1 MSRNFIFNTRKQG
14 GSARNL
20 NLRCGLGA
28 SKRSFGAHRD
38 LVAFGHGHL
47 PGASY
52 DDLGACKHG
61 LLRSIR
67 CRDVGAGGH
76 RLLRDAKCYD
86 FVACI
91 DRLFREIGC
100 CDLSASGYS
109 LSQDAWRRGFIAPK
123 YELHSRANC
132 DYSVS
137 VLLNGVAYCDF
148 AAQNSTKFSSDTYC
162 GSSVSAY
169 LRRVDANRDVHSR
182 RDPSASARLR
192 RSSSTSGRLQSSM
205 NGCSQRN
212 FNAGICLRRIG
223 TKRGVHLYCKFG
235 ANRDAFSRCGFDACG
250 LSAQSS
256 AQKAVL
262 GAYRSLFCDAS
273 RLGSEQNSAFGAH
286 CVVRNF
292 LNLHDARDF
301 NNFGSINLKKFDLAA
316 LQFANLKKQIRASE
330 GAEKSADPRNLTSFG
345 RETRVLRRLGS
356 ESKILAPRR
365 FYFESAVG
373 APYGPGLGYRNC
385 EFAQNSKVCAS
396 DFTQNFK
403 NFDRGLE
410 AEPAQNFK
418 ISALNFTRNF
428 KNSARDRE
436 AEPAQS
442 FKNQNLAQDCSQ
454 NGKSYDQ
461 NSTQGFSQSG
471 RSAEPNSK
479 PSFSQSIKSSERN
492 LLLSFLQSVKSSDQ
506 SQNSK
511 PAPAQ
516 SFKNQNSIQHFL
528 QGAQNTEQNSLSSS
542 PQNGKSY
549 DQNSAQD
556 FSRGGKSIEWNFKLN
571 FSQSAKNPESSFSQN
586 IKNSERNFP
595 LSFLQSAKNSDQSQ
609 NSKPT
614 SAQSFKNQNFAWDFS
629 QNGGSAEPNSV
640 QNLLQSSKN
649 SDRNS
654 KANSTQNQTE
664 PVSPQELKNP
674 EPCGVQQ
681 QELGFYAPKFKD
693 ERARNFF
700 SHPMRAFV
708 LFAYFFA
715 ALGALSF
722 LAPDA
727 LAIDYVGAHKFYFLF
742 LAPSCIYAAFLLT
755 ALPDWTNFE
764 GSLKPVS
771 LAFAAC
777 LIAAFI
783 ASFLNLRLAAA
794 ITALFWAVFFIF
806 AAWLLWLDKNS
817 NNFSILAVLVAFC
830 ACSAAY
836 GASGDEKFLLSFVH
850 INVAAIAVVSYR
862 ISVVIGNEALREGG
876 LKDAV
881 FIPNFIYKNLAA
893 FLAFALALATPF
905 LSEAACGFIA
915 LGIGF
920 LFLAKLREL
929 HYAEILS
936 RHYMAFYYALQAACA
951 AGYLWLGAA
960 LIRGGYAVAPLHV
973 IAICYMY
980 GAILFVGMIAGQRHS
995 GISPLNFPRLS
1006 RAALVLA
1013 LLAGGLRAVFA
1024 GESFV
1029 LYVMIPAA
1037 LFIAAVALYLI
1048 NFIPIFLKNP
1058 FSADPD

>member
-1 MSRNFIFNTRKQG
+1 MSRNFIFNARKQG
-14 GSARNL
+14 GSTRNL
-20 NLRCGLGA
+20 NLCGGLSA
-28 SKRSFGAHRD
+28 SKQSFGAHRD
-38 LVAFGHGHL
+38 PGAYEHGHL
-47 PGASY
+47 PGARC
-52 DDLGACKHG
+52 DDLSARIDGLFRGIGRYHLDARRRE
-61 LLRSIR
+61 LLRSSGCI
-67 CRDVGAGGH
+67 DVGAG
-76 RLLRDAKCYD
+76 R
-86 FVACI
+86 
-91 DRLFREIGC
+91 
-100 CDLSASGYS
+100 YS
-109 LSQDAWRRGFIAPK
+109 LSQDTGHCGFITPK
-123 YELHSRANC
+123 YELRSHANC

-137 VLLNGVAYCDF
+137 VLLNGAVCCGFTAR
-148 AAQNSTKFSSDTYC
+148 NSAKFSGNTYR
-162 GSSVSAY
+162 GSSESTYLWSSSSVSAC
-169 LRRVDANRDVHSR
+169 LRRVDANRNVHSR

-205 NGCSQRN
+205 SVRSQRN
-212 FNAGICLRRIG
+212 FNAGICLRRVDA
-223 TKRGVHLYCKFG
+223 KQGVHLYCKFG
-235 ANRDAFSRCGFDACG
+235 ANRDAFPRCGFDAYG

-256 AQKAVL
+256 AQKAIFS
-262 GAYRSLFCDAS
+262 AYRSLFCDAS
-273 RLGSEQNSAFGAH
+273 GLGSEQNPTLGTFCA
-286 CVVRNF
+286 VRNF
-292 LNLHDARDF
+292 LNLHVARDF
-301 NNFGSINLKKFDLAA
+301 KNFGPVNFKKFNLAA
-316 LQFANLKKQIRASE
+316 LQFANLKKQIRAGE
-330 GAEKSADPRNLTSFG
+330 GTDKSANPRNLTSFG
-345 RETRVLRRLGS
+345 RETRVLRRLGF
-356 ESKILAPRR
+356 ESKILVPRSSC
-365 FYFESAVG
+365 FESEAG
-373 APYGPGLGYRNC
+373 APCGPSLGYRNC

-418 ISALNFTRNF
+418 ISALNFIQNFWNFARGREAGSMQGFGNSGRNF
-428 KNSARDRE
+428 ETKFPQSAKNSDRNLE
-436 AEPAQS
+436 AEPVRD
-442 FKNQNLAQDCSQ
+442 FKNQNSTQDFSQ
-454 NGKSYDQ
+454 DGKSYDQ
-461 NSTQGFSQSG
+461 NSVQG
-471 RSAEPNSK
+471 
-479 PSFSQSIKSSERN
+479 
-492 LLLSFLQSVKSSDQ
+492 FLQSGQSSDQ

-511 PAPAQ
+511 
-516 SFKNQNSIQHFL
+516 L
-528 QGAQNTEQNSLSSS
+528 
-542 PQNGKSY
+542 
-549 DQNSAQD
+549 
-556 FSRGGKSIEWNFKLN
+556 
-571 FSQSAKNPESSFSQN
+571 
-586 IKNSERNFP
+586 
-595 LSFLQSAKNSDQSQ
+595 
-609 NSKPT
+609 T
-614 SAQSFKNQNFAWDFS
+614 STQSFKNQNFAWDFL
-629 QNGGSAEPNSV
+629 QNGRSAEPNSKLSFS
-640 QNLLQSSKN
+640 QNIKN

-654 KANSTQNQTE
+654 KSNSTQDRTE
-664 PVSPQELKNP
+664 PISPQELKNS
-674 EPCGVQQ
+674 EPCGAQQ

-708 LFAYFFA
+708 LCACFFA

-727 LAIDYVGAHKFYFLF
+727 LEIDYVSAHKFYFLF

-783 ASFLNLRLAAA
+783 ASFLNLRAAAA
-794 ITALFWAVFFIF
+794 ITGLFWAVFFIF

-817 NNFSILAVLVAFC
+817 NNFSILAVLAAFC

-836 GASGDEKFLLSFVH
+836 GISGDEKFLLSFVH

-862 ISVVIGNEALREGG
+862 ISVVIGNEALREAG
-876 LKDAV
+876 LSDAV
-881 FIPNFIYKNLAA
+881 FIPNFIHKNLAA

-905 LSEAACGFIA
+905 LSEPACGFIA

-929 HYAEILS
+929 HYVEILS

-960 LIRGGYAVAPLHV
+960 LIRGGYAAAPLHV
-973 IAICYMY
+973 IAICYIY

-1013 LLAGGLRAVFA
+1013 LLAGALRAVFA
-1024 GESFV
+1024 GESFI
-1029 LYVMIPAA
+1029 LYVMIPSV

-1048 NFIPIFLKNP
+1048 SFVPIFLKNP

>member
-1 MSRNFIFNTRKQG
+1 MNRNFIFNARKQG
-14 GSARNL
+14 DSARNS

-28 SKRSFGAHRD
+28 YERGFGTYCDPGVGRY
-38 LVAFGHGHL
+38 GHL
-47 PGASY
+47 SGASC
-52 DDLGACKHG
+52 DDLNARIDGLFRGIGRYDLDARRRE
-61 LLRSIR
+61 LLRGSGCI
-67 CRDVGAGGH
+67 DVGAGRHSLLQDTGH
-76 RLLRDAKCYD
+76 C
-86 FVACI
+86 
-91 DRLFREIGC
+91 
-100 CDLSASGYS
+100 
-109 LSQDAWRRGFIAPK
+109 GFITPK
-123 YELHSRANC
+123 YELRSRANC

-137 VLLNGVAYCDF
+137 VLLNGVVCCGFTARNL
-148 AAQNSTKFSSDTYC
+148 AQFSSDIYC
-162 GSSVSAY
+162 GSSASAC
-169 LRRVDANRDVHSR
+169 LRRV
-182 RDPSASARLR
+182 
-192 RSSSTSGRLQSSM
+192 
-205 NGCSQRN
+205 
-212 FNAGICLRRIG
+212 
-223 TKRGVHLYCKFG
+223 G
-235 ANRDAFSRCGFDACG
+235 ANRDTFLRCGFDTCG
-250 LSAQSS
+250 FSAKCST
-256 AQKAVL
+256 QKTIL
-262 GAYRSLFCDAS
+262 GACHSLFCDAS
-273 RLGSEQNSAFGAH
+273 GLGSEQNPTLGTFCA
-286 CVVRNF
+286 VQNF
-292 LNLHDARDF
+292 LNLHVARDF
-301 NNFGSINLKKFDLAA
+301 KNFSPVNLKKFNLAA
-316 LQFANLKKQIRASE
+316 SQFVNLKKQIRAGE
-330 GAEKSADPRNLTSFG
+330 GAKKSAGPYNLTSFG
-345 RETRVLRRLGS
+345 RETRTPGRLGP
-356 ESKILAPRR
+356 ENKIPAPRR

-373 APYGPGLGYRNC
+373 APCGSGLRHRGC
-385 EFAQNSKVCAS
+385 EVA
-396 DFTQNFK
+396 QNFK
-403 NFDRGLE
+403 RFAPDFAENFKDFTWSLE
-410 AEPAQNFK
+410 TEPAQNFK
-418 ISALNFTRNF
+418 ISALNFIQNFWNSTRGREVGSMQGFGNSGRNF
-428 KNSARDRE
+428 EPKFPQSAKNSDRNLETELARD
-436 AEPAQS
+436 
-442 FKNQNLAQDCSQ
+442 FKNQNSTQDFSQ

-461 NSTQGFSQSG
+461 NSTQGFLQSG
-471 RSAEPNSK
+471 RSTEPNSEA
-479 PSFSQSIKSSERN
+479 SFSQSIKNSERN
-492 LLLSFLQSVKSSDQ
+492 LLLSFLQSVKS
-506 SQNSK
+506 
-511 PAPAQ
+511 
-516 SFKNQNSIQHFL
+516 
-528 QGAQNTEQNSLSSS
+528 
-542 PQNGKSY
+542 
-549 DQNSAQD
+549 
-556 FSRGGKSIEWNFKLN
+556 
-571 FSQSAKNPESSFSQN
+571 
-586 IKNSERNFP
+586 
-595 LSFLQSAKNSDQSQ
+595 SDQSQ

-629 QNGGSAEPNSV
+629 QNGRSAEPSSV
-640 QNLLQSSKN
+640 QNFSQSAKN

-654 KANSTQNQTE
+654 KANSTQSHAE
-664 PVSPQELKNP
+664 PVSPQGSKNSESCP
-674 EPCGVQQ
+674 AQR

-708 LFAYFFA
+708 LFACFFA

-727 LAIDYVGAHKFYFLF
+727 LAIDYVSAHKFYFLF

-794 ITALFWAVFFIF
+794 ITALFWAIFFIF
-806 AAWLLWLDKNS
+806 AALLLWLDKNS
-817 NNFSILAVLVAFC
+817 NNFSILAVLAAFC

-862 ISVVIGNEALREGG
+862 ISVVIGNEALREAG
-876 LKDAV
+876 LSDAV

-893 FLAFALALATPF
+893 FLSFALALATPF

-929 HYAEILS
+929 HYVEILS

-960 LIRGGYAVAPLHV
+960 LIRGGYAAAPLHV

-1013 LLAGGLRAVFA
+1013 LLAGALRAVFA
-1024 GESFV
+1024 GESFI
-1029 LYVMIPAA
+1029 LYVMIPSA

-1048 NFIPIFLKNP
+1048 NFVPIFLKNP

>member
-1 MSRNFIFNTRKQG
+1 MNRNFIFNARKQG

-20 NLRCGLGA
+20 NLRCGSDA

-38 LVAFGHGHL
+38 LIAFGHGHL

-52 DDLGACKHG
+52 DDLGIRRHG

-91 DRLFREIGC
+91 DRLFRDIGR

-123 YELHSRANC
+123 YELCSCSNC
-132 DYSVS
+132 AYIVS
-137 VLLNGVAYCDF
+137 VLLNGAVRYGF
-148 AAQNSTKFSSDTYC
+148 AARNSVKFSGDTYC
-162 GSSVSAY
+162 GSSASTY
-169 LRRVDANRDVHSR
+169 LRRSSSMGDCLRRVGTNQDTRSR
-182 RDPSASARLR
+182 RDSSASAGLRRSYSASARL
-192 RSSSTSGRLQSSM
+192 QSSM
-205 NGCSQRN
+205 SGRSQRN
-212 FNAGICLRRIG
+212 FNAGVCLRRVG
-223 TKRGVHLYCKFG
+223 TKQSVHLCREFG
-235 ANRDAFSRCGFDACG
+235 ANRDAFLRCGFDACG
-250 LSAQSS
+250 LSAQFST
-256 AQKAVL
+256 QKAVL
-262 GAYRSLFCDAS
+262 GAYRSPFCDAS
-273 RLGSEQNSAFGAH
+273 GLGSEQNPALGTFCA
-286 CVVRNF
+286 VRNF

-301 NNFGSINLKKFDLAA
+301 KNFGSVNLKKFNLAA
-316 LQFANLKKQIRASE
+316 SQFANLKKQIRAGE
-330 GAEKSADPRNLTSFG
+330 GADKSAEPHNLTNFG
-345 RETRVLRRLGS
+345 RETRVLRRLGF

-373 APYGPGLGYRNC
+373 APYGPSLGYRNC

-403 NFDRGLE
+403 NFDRDLE
-410 AEPAQNFK
+410 AEPAQNCK

-428 KNSARDRE
+428 KNSARGKE
-436 AEPAQS
+436 AGS
-442 FKNQNLAQDCSQ
+442 M
-454 NGKSYDQ
+454 
-461 NSTQGFSQSG
+461 QGFGNSG
-471 RSAEPNSK
+471 RNFE
-479 PSFSQSIKSSERN
+479 PSFSQSVKNYDQNLEPKFPQSTKNFKQNFELDLLQRVGDSEQN
-492 LLLSFLQSVKSSDQ
+492 LSQSVKKSDR
-506 SQNSK
+506 NLEAE
-511 PAPAQ
+511 PARG
-516 SFKNQNSIQHFL
+516 FKN
-528 QGAQNTEQNSLSSS
+528 
-542 PQNGKSY
+542 
-549 DQNSAQD
+549 QNSAQD
-556 FSRGGKSIEWNFKLN
+556 FSRDG
-571 FSQSAKNPESSFSQN
+571 
-586 IKNSERNFP
+586 KNSERNFP

-629 QNGGSAEPNSV
+629 QNGRSAEPNSV
-640 QNLLQSSKN
+640 QNFSQGTKN
-649 SDRNS
+649 SDRNF
-654 KANSTQNQTE
+654 KANSMQNQAE
-664 PVSPQELKNP
+664 PVSLQEFKNP
-674 EPCGVQQ
+674 KPCPAQR
-681 QELGFYAPKFKD
+681 LGFYAPKFKD

-708 LFAYFFA
+708 LCACFFA

-794 ITALFWAVFFIF
+794 ITALFWAIFFIF
-806 AAWLLWLDKNS
+806 AARLLWLDKNS
-817 NNFSILAVLVAFC
+817 NNFSILAILAAFC

-836 GASGDEKFLLSFVH
+836 GTSGDEKFLLSFVH

-862 ISVVIGNEALREGG
+862 ISIVIGNEALREGG

-905 LSEAACGFIA
+905 LSEATCGFIA

-929 HYAEILS
+929 HYVEILS

-951 AGYLWLGAA
+951 AGYAWLGAA
-960 LIRGGYAVAPLHV
+960 LIRGGYATAPLHV

-1029 LYVMIPAA
+1029 LYVMIPSA

-1048 NFIPIFLKNP
+1048 NFVPIFLKNP

>member
-1 MSRNFIFNTRKQG
+1 MSRNFIFSARKQG

-20 NLRCGLGA
+20 NLRCDPGA

-38 LVAFGHGHL
+38 PDACGHGL
-47 PGASY
+47 PGASC
-52 DDLGACKHG
+52 DDLGIRRHEF
-61 LLRSIR
+61 LRSIR
-67 CRDVGAGGH
+67 CRDVGMYIH
-76 RLLRDAKCYD
+76 
-86 FVACI
+86 
-91 DRLFREIGC
+91 
-100 CDLSASGYS
+100 S
-109 LSQDAWRRGFIAPK
+109 LSQDTGHRGFITPK
-123 YELHSRANC
+123 YELRSRANC

-137 VLLNGVAYCDF
+137 VLLNGVVCCGFTAR
-148 AAQNSTKFSSDTYC
+148 NSAKFSGDTYC
-162 GSSVSAY
+162 SSSASIYLRCSSSVGAC
-169 LRRVDANRDVHSR
+169 LQRVDANRDVHSR
-182 RDPSASARLR
+182 RDPSE
-192 RSSSTSGRLQSSM
+192 SGRLQSSM
-205 NGCSQRN
+205 NGRSQRN
-212 FNAGICLRRIG
+212 FNAGVCLRRVG
-223 TKRGVHLYCKFG
+223 TKRGLYLYCKFG
-235 ANRDAFSRCGFDACG
+235 ANRDAFPRCGFDACG
-250 LSAQSS
+250 LSAQFS
-256 AQKAVL
+256 AQKAVFS
-262 GAYRSLFCDAS
+262 AYRSPFCDAS
-273 RLGSEQNSAFGAH
+273 GLGSEQNPTLGTFCA
-286 CVVRNF
+286 VRNF
-292 LNLHDARDF
+292 LNLHGARDF
-301 NNFGSINLKKFDLAA
+301 KNFGPVNLKKFNLAA
-316 LQFANLKKQIRASE
+316 SQFVNLKKQIRTGE
-330 GAEKSADPRNLTSFG
+330 GADKSTEQRNLTSFG
-345 RETRVLRRLGS
+345 RETHVLRRLGF
-356 ESKILAPRR
+356 ESKILATRR
-365 FYFESAVG
+365 FYFESAVD
-373 APYGPGLGYRNC
+373 APCGPSLGYRNC

-410 AEPAQNFK
+410 AEPAQ
-418 ISALNFTRNF
+418 
-428 KNSARDRE
+428 
-436 AEPAQS
+436 S
-442 FKNQNLAQDCSQ
+442 FKNPNLAHDFLQSA
-454 NGKSYDQ
+454 KSYDQ
-461 NSTQGFSQSG
+461 NSTHGFSQSG
-471 RSAEPNSK
+471 RSVKSNSEL
-479 PSFSQSIKSSERN
+479 SFSQS
-492 LLLSFLQSVKSSDQ
+492 VK
-506 SQNSK
+506 NSK
-511 PAPAQ
+511 Q
-516 SFKNQNSIQHFL
+516 
-528 QGAQNTEQNSLSSS
+528 
-542 PQNGKSY
+542 
-549 DQNSAQD
+549 
-556 FSRGGKSIEWNFKLN
+556 
-571 FSQSAKNPESSFSQN
+571 
-586 IKNSERNFP
+586 NFP
-595 LSFLQSAKNSDQSQ
+595 LSFLQSAKNSDQGR
-609 NSKPT
+609 NSKPA
-614 SAQSFKNQNFAWDFS
+614 SAQSRAELNSKPSFS
-629 QNGGSAEPNSV
+629 
-640 QNLLQSSKN
+640 QSSKN

-654 KANSTQNQTE
+654 KANSTQNQTD
-664 PVSPQELKNP
+664 PVSSQELKNS
-674 EPCGVQQ
+674 EPCPAQR

-708 LFAYFFA
+708 ICACFFA
-715 ALGALSF
+715 VPGALSF
-722 LAPDA
+722 LAPDT
-727 LAIDYVGAHKFYFLF
+727 LAIDYVSAHKFYFLF

-794 ITALFWAVFFIF
+794 ITALFWAIFFIF

-817 NNFSILAVLVAFC
+817 NNFSILAVLAAFC

-836 GASGDEKFLLSFVH
+836 GAGGDEKFLLSFVH

-893 FLAFALALATPF
+893 FLAFALALASPF
-905 LSEAACGFIA
+905 LSEATCGFIA

-936 RHYMAFYYALQAACA
+936 RHYMAFYYALQAVCA

-960 LIRGGYAVAPLHV
+960 LIRGQYSAAPLHV
-973 IAICYMY
+973 IAICYIY

-1029 LYVMIPAA
+1029 LYVMIPSA

-1048 NFIPIFLKNP
+1048 NFVPIFLKNP

>member
-1 MSRNFIFNTRKQG
+1 MNRNFIFNARKQG

-28 SKRSFGAHRD
+28 SKLGFGAHRD
-38 LVAFGHGHL
+38 PDACGRGLLRSAK
-47 PGASY
+47 Y
-52 DDLGACKHG
+52 CDLGACKHG

-76 RLLRDAKCYD
+76 RLLRDAKRYD

-91 DRLFREIGC
+91 DGLFRDIGC
-100 CDLSASGYS
+100 CDLSVSGYS
-109 LSQDAWRRGFIAPK
+109 LSQDIGRRGFIAPK
-123 YELHSRANC
+123 YELCSRENC

-137 VLLNGVAYCDF
+137 VLLNGAAHCDF
-148 AAQNSTKFSSDTYC
+148 AARNSALLRGDTYC
-162 GSSVSAY
+162 GSSASTY
-169 LRRVDANRDVHSR
+169 LRCSSSVGACLRCLDSNRYARSC
-182 RDPSASARLR
+182 RDSSASASLL
-192 RSSSTSGRLQSSM
+192 RSSSASDPLQRVSDRPARTARLH
-205 NGCSQRN
+205 CR
-212 FNAGICLRRIG
+212 FG
-223 TKRGVHLYCKFG
+223 T
-235 ANRDAFSRCGFDACG
+235 NPDARLRCGF
-250 LSAQSS
+250 
-256 AQKAVL
+256 
-262 GAYRSLFCDAS
+262 GADY
-273 RLGSEQNSAFGAH
+273 
-286 CVVRNF
+286 
-292 LNLHDARDF
+292 
-301 NNFGSINLKKFDLAA
+301 
-316 LQFANLKKQIRASE
+316 
-330 GAEKSADPRNLTSFG
+330 
-345 RETRVLRRLGS
+345 
-356 ESKILAPRR
+356 
-365 FYFESAVG
+365 
-373 APYGPGLGYRNC
+373 
-385 EFAQNSKVCAS
+385 
-396 DFTQNFK
+396 FK
-403 NFDRGLE
+403 NSGR
-410 AEPAQNFK
+410 
-418 ISALNFTRNF
+418 ISTRNF
-428 KNSARDRE
+428 KNPARSLE

-442 FKNQNLAQDCSQ
+442 FKNQNSAH
-454 NGKSYDQ
+454 
-461 NSTQGFSQSG
+461 GFSQSG
-471 RSAEPNSK
+471 RSYEPNSAQG
-479 PSFSQSIKSSERN
+479 FW
-492 LLLSFLQSVKSSDQ
+492 QSV
-506 SQNSK
+506 
-511 PAPAQ
+511 
-516 SFKNQNSIQHFL
+516 
-528 QGAQNTEQNSLSSS
+528 
-542 PQNGKSY
+542 
-549 DQNSAQD
+549 
-556 FSRGGKSIEWNFKLN
+556 
-571 FSQSAKNPESSFSQN
+571 
-586 IKNSERNFP
+586 KNSERNLP
-595 LSFLQSAKNSDQSQ
+595 LSFLQSAKNSNQSQ
-609 NSKPT
+609 NSKPA
-614 SAQSFKNQNFAWDFS
+614 SAQSHVKPNFVQNF
-629 QNGGSAEPNSV
+629 
-640 QNLLQSSKN
+640 LQSAKN

-654 KANSTQNQTE
+654 KANSMQNQTE
-664 PVSPQELKNP
+664 PVSPQNSKNS
-674 EPCGVQQ
+674 EPCPAQQ

-708 LFAYFFA
+708 LCACFFA

-794 ITALFWAVFFIF
+794 IVGLFWAIFFIF

-817 NNFSILAVLVAFC
+817 NNFSILAVLAAFC

-862 ISVVIGNEALREGG
+862 ISVVIGNEALREAG

-893 FLAFALALATPF
+893 FLAFALALASPF
-905 LSEAACGFIA
+905 LSEAACGFVA

-1029 LYVMIPAA
+1029 LYVMIPSV

>member
-1 MSRNFIFNTRKQG
+1 MSRNFIFSARKQG
-14 GSARNL
+14 DSAQNL
-20 NLRCGLGA
+20 NLRCSSDAYGRGFSA
-28 SKRSFGAHRD
+28 YGD
-38 LVAFGHGHL
+38 LSVYNHGHL
-47 PGASY
+47 SGARC
-52 DDLGACKHG
+52 DDLGARKHG
-61 LLRSIR
+61 FLQSTK
-67 CRDVGAGGH
+67 CRDVGMYIH
-76 RLLRDAKCYD
+76 
-86 FVACI
+86 
-91 DRLFREIGC
+91 
-100 CDLSASGYS
+100 S
-109 LSQDAWRRGFIAPK
+109 LSQDTGHRGFIIPK
-123 YELHSRANC
+123 YELRSRVNC
-132 DYSVS
+132 DYSES
-137 VLLNGVAYCDF
+137 VLLSGAVRCGF
-148 AAQNSTKFSSDTYC
+148 AARNSALLRGDTY
-162 GSSVSAY
+162 
-169 LRRVDANRDVHSR
+169 
-182 RDPSASARLR
+182 

-205 NGCSQRN
+205 SVRSQRN
-212 FNAGICLRRIG
+212 FNAGVCLRRVG
-223 TKRGVHLYCKFG
+223 TKQGVHLYREFG
-235 ANRDAFSRCGFDACG
+235 ANRDAFLRCGFDACG
-250 LSAQSS
+250 LSAQFS
-256 AQKAVL
+256 AQKAVFS
-262 GAYRSLFCDAS
+262 AYRSLFCDAS
-273 RLGSEQNSAFGAH
+273 GLGSEQNPTLGTFCA
-286 CVVRNF
+286 VRNF

-301 NNFGSINLKKFDLAA
+301 KNFGPVNLKKFNLAA
-316 LQFANLKKQIRASE
+316 SQFVNLKKQIRAGK
-330 GAEKSADPRNLTSFG
+330 GADKSAEPRNLTSFG

-373 APYGPGLGYRNC
+373 APCGPDLGYRNC

-403 NFDRGLE
+403 NFTWSLK
-410 AEPAQNFK
+410 AEPVQNCK
-418 ISALNFTRNF
+418 ISALNFIQNFWNSVRGREAGSMQGFGNSGRNF
-428 KNSARDRE
+428 EPKFPQSAKNSDRNLETELARD
-436 AEPAQS
+436 
-442 FKNQNLAQDCSQ
+442 FKNQNSTQDFSQ

-461 NSTQGFSQSG
+461 NSAHG
-471 RSAEPNSK
+471 
-479 PSFSQSIKSSERN
+479 
-492 LLLSFLQSVKSSDQ
+492 
-506 SQNSK
+506 
-511 PAPAQ
+511 
-516 SFKNQNSIQHFL
+516 
-528 QGAQNTEQNSLSSS
+528 
-542 PQNGKSY
+542 
-549 DQNSAQD
+549 
-556 FSRGGKSIEWNFKLN
+556 
-571 FSQSAKNPESSFSQN
+571 
-586 IKNSERNFP
+586 
-595 LSFLQSAKNSDQSQ
+595 
-609 NSKPT
+609 
-614 SAQSFKNQNFAWDFS
+614 FS
-629 QNGGSAEPNSV
+629 QNGRSTEPNSV
-640 QNLLQSSKN
+640 QNFSQSSKN

-654 KANSTQNQTE
+654 KANSAQNQTD
-664 PVSPQELKNP
+664 PVSPQDPKNL

-708 LFAYFFA
+708 LCACFFA

-727 LAIDYVGAHKFYFLF
+727 LAIDYVSAHKFYFLF

-817 NNFSILAVLVAFC
+817 NNFSILAVLAAFC

-836 GASGDEKFLLSFVH
+836 GASGNEKFLLSFVH

-929 HYAEILS
+929 HYVEILS

-951 AGYLWLGAA
+951 AGYAWLGWE
-960 LIRGGYAVAPLHV
+960 LIRGGYAAAPLHV

-1024 GESFV
+1024 GESFI
-1029 LYVMIPAA
+1029 LYVTIPSA

>member
-1 MSRNFIFNTRKQG
+1 M
-14 GSARNL
+14 
-20 NLRCGLGA
+20 
-28 SKRSFGAHRD
+28 
-38 LVAFGHGHL
+38 
-47 PGASY
+47 
-52 DDLGACKHG
+52 
-61 LLRSIR
+61 
-67 CRDVGAGGH
+67 
-76 RLLRDAKCYD
+76 
-86 FVACI
+86 
-91 DRLFREIGC
+91 
-100 CDLSASGYS
+100 
-109 LSQDAWRRGFIAPK
+109 
-123 YELHSRANC
+123 
-132 DYSVS
+132 
-137 VLLNGVAYCDF
+137 
-148 AAQNSTKFSSDTYC
+148 
-162 GSSVSAY
+162 
-169 LRRVDANRDVHSR
+169 
-182 RDPSASARLR
+182 
-192 RSSSTSGRLQSSM
+192 
-205 NGCSQRN
+205 
-212 FNAGICLRRIG
+212 
-223 TKRGVHLYCKFG
+223 
-235 ANRDAFSRCGFDACG
+235 
-250 LSAQSS
+250 SAQFS
-256 AQKAVL
+256 AQKAVFS
-262 GAYRSLFCDAS
+262 AYRSPFCDAS
-273 RLGSEQNSAFGAH
+273 GLGGEQNPTLGTFCA
-286 CVVRNF
+286 VRNF

-301 NNFGSINLKKFDLAA
+301 KNFGSVNLKKFNLAE
-316 LQFANLKKQIRASE
+316 LQFANLKKQIRADESVD
-330 GAEKSADPRNLTSFG
+330 KSAKSRNWTSFG
-345 RETRVLRRLGS
+345 RETRVLRRLGF

-373 APYGPGLGYRNC
+373 APCGPGLGYRNC
-385 EFAQNSKVCAS
+385 KFAQNSKVCAS

-418 ISALNFTRNF
+418 ISALNFIQNF
-428 KNSARDRE
+428 WNSARGRE
-436 AEPAQS
+436 AGSMQGFGNSDRNFEPKFPQS
-442 FKNQNLAQDCSQ
+442 IKNSDRNFTQDFLQ
-454 NGKSYDQ
+454 NG
-461 NSTQGFSQSG
+461 
-471 RSAEPNSK
+471 RSSELNSK
-479 PSFSQSIKSSERN
+479 PSFSQN
-492 LLLSFLQSVKSSDQ
+492 V
-506 SQNSK
+506 
-511 PAPAQ
+511 
-516 SFKNQNSIQHFL
+516 
-528 QGAQNTEQNSLSSS
+528 
-542 PQNGKSY
+542 
-549 DQNSAQD
+549 
-556 FSRGGKSIEWNFKLN
+556 
-571 FSQSAKNPESSFSQN
+571 
-586 IKNSERNFP
+586 KNSERNFP
-595 LSFLQSAKNSDQSQ
+595 LSFLQSAKNSDQGQ
-609 NSKPT
+609 NSKHA
-614 SAQSFKNQNFAWDFS
+614 SAQSH
-629 QNGGSAEPNSV
+629 AELNSV
-640 QNLLQSSKN
+640 QNFSQSAKN

-654 KANSTQNQTE
+654 KANSMQNQAE

-674 EPCGVQQ
+674 KPRPAQR
-681 QELGFYAPKFKD
+681 LGFYAPKFKD

-708 LFAYFFA
+708 LCACFFA

-951 AGYLWLGAA
+951 AGYAWLGAT
-960 LIRGGYAVAPLHV
+960 LIRGGYAAAPLHV

-980 GAILFVGMIAGQRHS
+980 GAILFVGIIAGQRHS

-1006 RAALVLA
+1006 RTALVLA
-1013 LLAGGLRAVFA
+1013 LLAGGLRAIFA

-1029 LYVMIPAA
+1029 LYVMIPSA

>member
-1 MSRNFIFNTRKQG
+1 MSRNFIFNARKQG

-20 NLRCGLGA
+20 NLCGGLGA
-28 SKRSFGAHRD
+28 SKRGFGAHRD
-38 LVAFGHGHL
+38 PDAYEHGHL
-47 PGASY
+47 SGAKC
-52 DDLGACKHG
+52 DDLGTRIDGFLRGIGRYDLDARRRE
-61 LLRSIR
+61 LLLGSGCI
-67 CRDVGAGGH
+67 DVGAGRH
-76 RLLRDAKCYD
+76 
-86 FVACI
+86 
-91 DRLFREIGC
+91 
-100 CDLSASGYS
+100 S
-109 LSQDAWRRGFIAPK
+109 LSQNTRRCGFAAPK
-123 YELHSRANC
+123 YELRSRANC
-132 DYSVS
+132 DYIVS
-137 VLLNGVAYCDF
+137 VLLNGAVRCGFTARNL
-148 AAQNSTKFSSDTYC
+148 AQFSSDTYC
-162 GSSVSAY
+162 NSSESIYLRCSSSVSAC
-169 LRRVDANRDVHSR
+169 LRCVDANRDVHSR
-182 RDPSASARLR
+182 RDPSSSARLR
-192 RSSSTSGRLQSSM
+192 RSSNTSARLQSSM
-205 NGCSQRN
+205 SVRSQRN
-212 FNAGICLRRIG
+212 FDAGVCLRRVG
-223 TKRGVHLYCKFG
+223 TKQGVHLYFKFG
-235 ANRDAFSRCGFDACG
+235 ANRDAFPRCGFDACG
-250 LSAQSS
+250 LSAQFS

-262 GAYRSLFCDAS
+262 SAYRSLFCDAS
-273 RLGSEQNSAFGAH
+273 GLGSEQNPTLGTSCA
-286 CVVRNF
+286 VRNF

-301 NNFGSINLKKFDLAA
+301 KNFGSVNLKKFNLAA
-316 LQFANLKKQIRASE
+316 SQFVNLKKQIRAGE
-330 GAEKSADPRNLTSFG
+330 GADKSADPCNLTSFG
-345 RETRVLRRLGS
+345 RETRVLRKLGF
-356 ESKILAPRR
+356 ESKILVPRR
-365 FYFESAVG
+365 FYFESTVS
-373 APYGPGLGYRNC
+373 APCGPSLGYRNC

-418 ISALNFTRNF
+418 ISALNFIQNFWNSARGREVGSMQGFRNSGRNFEPSFSQSVKNYDRNLEPKFPQSAKNSNRNLEAEPARNF
-428 KNSARDRE
+428 KN
-436 AEPAQS
+436 
-442 FKNQNLAQDCSQ
+442 QNSTQDFSQ
-454 NGKSYDQ
+454 NCKSYDQ
-461 NSTQGFSQSG
+461 NSTQAFSQSG
-471 RSAEPNSK
+471 RSYELNSK
-479 PSFSQSIKSSERN
+479 PSFSQSVKNSERN
-492 LLLSFLQSVKSSDQ
+492 LPLSFLQSVKSSDQ

-511 PAPAQ
+511 P
-516 SFKNQNSIQHFL
+516 I
-528 QGAQNTEQNSLSSS
+528 
-542 PQNGKSY
+542 
-549 DQNSAQD
+549 
-556 FSRGGKSIEWNFKLN
+556 
-571 FSQSAKNPESSFSQN
+571 
-586 IKNSERNFP
+586 
-595 LSFLQSAKNSDQSQ
+595 
-609 NSKPT
+609 

-629 QNGGSAEPNSV
+629 QSGRSTEPNSA
-640 QNLLQSSKN
+640 QNFSQSAKN
-649 SDRNS
+649 SDRNF
-654 KANSTQNQTE
+654 KTNSTQDRTE
-664 PVSPQELKNP
+664 PVSPQELKNS
-674 EPCGVQQ
+674 EPCPAQK

-700 SHPMRAFV
+700 SHPMRVFV
-708 LFAYFFA
+708 LCAYFFA

-727 LAIDYVGAHKFYFLF
+727 LEIDYVAAHKFYFLF

-794 ITALFWAVFFIF
+794 ITGLFWAVFFIF
-806 AAWLLWLDKNS
+806 AVWLLWLDRNS
-817 NNFSILAVLVAFC
+817 NNFSILSVLVAFC

-862 ISVVIGNEALREGG
+862 ISVVIGNEALREAG
-876 LKDAV
+876 LSDAV

-893 FLAFALALATPF
+893 FLAFALALASPF

-960 LIRGGYAVAPLHV
+960 LICGGYAAAPLHV
-973 IAICYMY
+973 IAICYIY

-1013 LLAGGLRAVFA
+1013 LSAGALRAVFA

-1029 LYVMIPAA
+1029 LYVMAPSV
-1037 LFIAAVALYLI
+1037 LFIAAIALYLI
-1048 NFIPIFLKNP
+1048 SFVPIFLKNP

>member
-1 MSRNFIFNTRKQG
+1 MSRNFIFNARKQG

-20 NLRCGLGA
+20 NLRCGPGA
-28 SKRSFGAHRD
+28 SKRDFGAHRD
-38 LVAFGHGHL
+38 LIAFGHGHL
-47 PGASY
+47 PSAEY
-52 DDLGACKHG
+52 CDLGAHRHG
-61 LLRSIR
+61 FLQSTK
-67 CRDVGAGGH
+67 CRDVGAGGY

-91 DRLFREIGC
+91 DRPFRDIGC

-109 LSQDAWRRGFIAPK
+109 LSQDAWHRRFIAPK
-123 YELHSRANC
+123 YELRSRANC
-132 DYSVS
+132 DYSAS
-137 VLLNGVAYCDF
+137 VLLNGAVCYGS
-148 AAQNSTKFSSDTYC
+148 AAQNSVKFSSDTYC
-162 GSSVSAY
+162 GSSASTY
-169 LRRVDANRDVHSR
+169 LRRSSSVGACLRCVDANRDVRSR

-192 RSSSTSGRLQSSM
+192 RSSSTNGRLQSSM
-205 NGCSQRN
+205 SVCSQRN
-212 FNAGICLRRIG
+212 FNTGVCLRCVG
-223 TKRGVHLYCKFG
+223 TKQSVHLCREFG
-235 ANRDAFSRCGFDACG
+235 ANRDAFLRCGFDVCG
-250 LSAQSS
+250 LSAQFS
-256 AQKAVL
+256 AQKVVL
-262 GAYRSLFCDAS
+262 SACCSPLSGAG
-273 RLGSEQNSAFGAH
+273 RLGSEQNPALGMFCA
-286 CVVRNF
+286 VRNF

-301 NNFGSINLKKFDLAA
+301 KNFDLVNLKKFNLAA
-316 LQFANLKKQIRASE
+316 SQFVNLKKQIRAGK
-330 GAEKSADPRNLTSFG
+330 GADKSAEPHNLTSFG

-356 ESKILAPRR
+356 ESKIFALRR
-365 FYFESAVG
+365 FYFESAAG
-373 APYGPGLGYRNC
+373 IPCGSGLRHGGC
-385 EFAQNSKVCAS
+385 ETAQNFKRFTL
-396 DFTQNFK
+396 DFAQNFK
-403 NFDRGLE
+403 NFAWSLK
-410 AEPAQNFK
+410 AAPVQNFK
-418 ISALNFTRNF
+418 ISALNFMRNF

-442 FKNQNLAQDCSQ
+442 FKNQNLAQDFSQ
-454 NGKSYDQ
+454 NDKSYDQ
-461 NSTQGFSQSG
+461 NSTQGFSQNG

-479 PSFSQSIKSSERN
+479 PSF
-492 LLLSFLQSVKSSDQ
+492 LQSV
-506 SQNSK
+506 
-511 PAPAQ
+511 
-516 SFKNQNSIQHFL
+516 
-528 QGAQNTEQNSLSSS
+528 
-542 PQNGKSY
+542 
-549 DQNSAQD
+549 
-556 FSRGGKSIEWNFKLN
+556 
-571 FSQSAKNPESSFSQN
+571 
-586 IKNSERNFP
+586 KNSERNFP
-595 LSFLQSAKNSDQSQ
+595 LSFLQSIKNSDQSQ
-609 NSKPT
+609 NFKSS
-614 SAQSFKNQNFAWDFS
+614 SAQSH
-629 QNGGSAEPNSV
+629 AEPNSA
-640 QNLLQSSKN
+640 QNFSQSSKN

-654 KANSTQNQTE
+654 KANSTRNQTE
-664 PVSPQELKNP
+664 PVSPQGLKNL
-674 EPCGVQQ
+674 EPCPAQR
-681 QELGFYAPKFKD
+681 LGFYAPKFKD

-708 LFAYFFA
+708 LCACFFA

-727 LAIDYVGAHKFYFLF
+727 LTIDYVAAHKFYFLF

-794 ITALFWAVFFIF
+794 ITGLFWAVFFIF

-817 NNFSILAVLVAFC
+817 NNFSILSVLAAFC

-862 ISVVIGNEALREGG
+862 ISVVIGNEALRGGG

-905 LSEAACGFIA
+905 LSEATCGFIA

-929 HYAEILS
+929 HYVEILS

-951 AGYLWLGAA
+951 AGYAWLGWE
-960 LIRGGYAVAPLHV
+960 LIRGGYAAAPLHI
-973 IAICYMY
+973 IAICYIY

-1013 LLAGGLRAVFA
+1013 LLAGA
-1024 GESFV
+1024 
-1029 LYVMIPAA
+1029 
-1037 LFIAAVALYLI
+1037 
-1048 NFIPIFLKNP
+1048 
-1058 FSADPD
+1058 

>member
-1 MSRNFIFNTRKQG
+1 MSRNFIFNARKQG
-14 GSARNL
+14 SSARNL

-38 LVAFGHGHL
+38 PGAGRHGL
-47 PGASY
+47 PGASC
-52 DDLGACKHG
+52 DDLGIRRHG
-61 LLRSIR
+61 LLQGLK
-67 CRDVGAGGH
+67 CYDVGAGGH
-76 RLLRDAKCYD
+76 RLLRDTKCYD

-91 DRLFREIGC
+91 DRLFRDIGC

-109 LSQDAWRRGFIAPK
+109 LSQDIGCRGSAAPK
-123 YELHSRANC
+123 YELCSRSNC
-132 DYSVS
+132 DYIVS
-137 VLLNGVAYCDF
+137 MLLNGAVRYGF

-162 GSSVSAY
+162 GSSASAC
-169 LRRVDANRDVHSR
+169 LRRSSSVGACLQRVGANIDVHSR

-192 RSSSTSGRLQSSM
+192 RSSSTNGRLQSSM
-205 NGCSQRN
+205 NVRSQRN
-212 FNAGICLRRIG
+212 FNADICLRRVG
-223 TKRGVHLYCKFG
+223 TKRGVHLYREFG

-250 LSAQSS
+250 LSAQFS
-256 AQKAVL
+256 AQKAVFST
-262 GAYRSLFCDAS
+262 YRSLFCDAS
-273 RLGSEQNSAFGAH
+273 GLGGEQNPTLGTFCA
-286 CVVRNF
+286 VRNF

-301 NNFGSINLKKFDLAA
+301 KNFGPVNLKKFNLAA
-316 LQFANLKKQIRASE
+316 SQFANLKKQIRAGE
-330 GAEKSADPRNLTSFG
+330 GTGKSAEPHNLTSFG
-345 RETRVLRRLGS
+345 HETRMLRRLGS

-365 FYFESAVG
+365 SYFESAAG
-373 APYGPGLGYRNC
+373 IPCGSGLRHGGCEAALNFRRSAP
-385 EFAQNSKVCAS
+385 
-396 DFTQNFK
+396 DFTENFK
-403 NFDRGLE
+403 NFTWSLE
-410 AEPAQNFK
+410 AEPVQNFK
-418 ISALNFTRNF
+418 ISALNFIQNF
-428 KNSARDRE
+428 WNSARGREAGSMQGFGNSDRNFEPKFPQSAKNSDRNLE

-442 FKNQNLAQDCSQ
+442 FKNQNFAQDFSQ

-471 RSAEPNSK
+471 RSAELNSK
-479 PSFSQSIKSSERN
+479 PSFSQSIKNSGWN
-492 LLLSFLQSVKSSDQ
+492 L
-506 SQNSK
+506 
-511 PAPAQ
+511 
-516 SFKNQNSIQHFL
+516 
-528 QGAQNTEQNSLSSS
+528 
-542 PQNGKSY
+542 
-549 DQNSAQD
+549 
-556 FSRGGKSIEWNFKLN
+556 
-571 FSQSAKNPESSFSQN
+571 
-586 IKNSERNFP
+586 P
-595 LSFLQSAKNSDQSQ
+595 LSFLQSIKNSDQSQ

-629 QNGGSAEPNSV
+629 QSGGSTDPNYV
-640 QNLLQSSKN
+640 QGFSQSAKN

-654 KANSTQNQTE
+654 KANSMQSQTE
-664 PVSPQELKNP
+664 PVSSQELKNS
-674 EPCGVQQ
+674 EPCGAQQ
-681 QELGFYAPKFKD
+681 QEPGFYAPKFKD

-708 LFAYFFA
+708 LCACFFA

-727 LAIDYVGAHKFYFLF
+727 LEIDYVSAHKFYFLF

-794 ITALFWAVFFIF
+794 ITALFWAIFFIF
-806 AAWLLWLDKNS
+806 AARLLWLDKNS
-817 NNFSILAVLVAFC
+817 NNFSILAVLAAFC

-862 ISVVIGNEALREGG
+862 ISVVIGNEALRESG

-905 LSEAACGFIA
+905 LSEATCGFIA

-929 HYAEILS
+929 HYVEILS

-951 AGYLWLGAA
+951 AGYAWLGWE
-960 LIRGGYAVAPLHV
+960 LIRGGYAAAPLHV

-995 GISPLNFPRLS
+995 RISPLNFPRLS

-1013 LLAGGLRAVFA
+1013 LLAGALRAVFA
-1024 GESFV
+1024 GESFI
-1029 LYVMIPAA
+1029 LYVMIPSA

-1048 NFIPIFLKNP
+1048 NFVPIFLKNP

>member
-1 MSRNFIFNTRKQG
+1 MNRNFIFNARKQG

-28 SKRSFGAHRD
+28 DERGFGVHRD

-52 DDLGACKHG
+52 DDLGIRRHG

-91 DRLFREIGC
+91 DRLFRDIGR
-100 CDLSASGYS
+100 CDLSVSGYS
-109 LSQDAWRRGFIAPK
+109 LSQDAWHRRFIAPK
-123 YELHSRANC
+123 YELRSRLSC

-137 VLLNGVAYCDF
+137 VLLNGAAHCDF
-148 AAQNSTKFSSDTYC
+148 AARNSALLRGDTYC
-162 GSSVSAY
+162 GSSASTY
-169 LRRVDANRDVHSR
+169 LRCSSSVGACLRCLDSNRYARSC
-182 RDPSASARLR
+182 RDSSASASLL
-192 RSSSTSGRLQSSM
+192 RSSSTNGRLQSSM
-205 NGCSQRN
+205 SGRSQRN
-212 FNAGICLRRIG
+212 FNAGVCLRRVG
-223 TKRGVHLYCKFG
+223 TKQGVHLYCKFG
-235 ANRDAFSRCGFDACG
+235 ANRDAFPRCGFDACR
-250 LSAQSS
+250 LS
-256 AQKAVL
+256 
-262 GAYRSLFCDAS
+262 AYRSLFCDAS
-273 RLGSEQNSAFGAH
+273 GLGNEQNSTLGTFCA
-286 CVVRNF
+286 VRNF
-292 LNLHDARDF
+292 LNLHVARDF
-301 NNFGSINLKKFDLAA
+301 NNFGSVNLKKFNLAA
-316 LQFANLKKQIRASE
+316 SQFVNLKKQIRA
-330 GAEKSADPRNLTSFG
+330 GKGVDKSANPRNLTSSG
-345 RETRVLRRLGS
+345 HETRTPRRLGS
-356 ESKILAPRR
+356 ENKIPTPRR
-365 FYFESAVG
+365 SCFESATG
-373 APYGPGLGYRNC
+373 TPCGPDLWHRGR
-385 EFAQNSKVCAS
+385 EAAQNFKRFAP

-403 NFDRGLE
+403 NFDWDLE
-410 AEPAQNFK
+410 VEPVQNFK
-418 ISALNFTRNF
+418 ISALNFIRNF
-428 KNSARDRE
+428 WNSARGKE
-436 AEPAQS
+436 AEPIQRFRGSGRNFEPKFQQS
-442 FKNQNLAQDCSQ
+442 AKNFKQNFEQNLLQ
-454 NGKSYDQ
+454 NAKNYDR
-461 NSTQGFSQSG
+461 NSE
-471 RSAEPNSK
+471 AEPV
-479 PSFSQSIKSSERN
+479 RG
-492 LLLSFLQSVKSSDQ
+492 
-506 SQNSK
+506 
-511 PAPAQ
+511 
-516 SFKNQNSIQHFL
+516 FKNQNSAQVFL
-528 QGAQNTEQNSLSSS
+528 QSIKNFDQNSLSSS

-549 DQNSAQD
+549 DQNSTQ
-556 FSRGGKSIEWNFKLN
+556 G
-571 FSQSAKNPESSFSQN
+571 
-586 IKNSERNFP
+586 
-595 LSFLQSAKNSDQSQ
+595 FLQIS
-609 NSKPT
+609 
-614 SAQSFKNQNFAWDFS
+614 
-629 QNGGSAEPNSV
+629 GSAEPNSV
-640 QNLLQSSKN
+640 QNFSQSSKN
-649 SDRNS
+649 SDPNS
-654 KANSTQNQTE
+654 KANSMQNQAE
-664 PVSPQELKNP
+664 PVSSQELKNS
-674 EPCGVQQ
+674 EPCPAQR
-681 QELGFYAPKFKD
+681 LGFYAPKFKD

-708 LFAYFFA
+708 LFACFFA

-727 LAIDYVGAHKFYFLF
+727 LEIDYVGAHKFYFLF

-794 ITALFWAVFFIF
+794 IVALFWAVFFIF

-817 NNFSILAVLVAFC
+817 NNFSILAVLAAFC

-862 ISVVIGNEALREGG
+862 ISVVIGNEALREAG
-876 LKDAV
+876 LSDAV

-929 HYAEILS
+929 HYVEILS

-951 AGYLWLGAA
+951 VGYLWLGAV
-960 LIRGGYAVAPLHV
+960 LIRGGYAAAPLHI
-973 IAICYMY
+973 IAICYIY

-1013 LLAGGLRAVFA
+1013 LLAGALRAVFA

-1029 LYVMIPAA
+1029 LYVMIPSA

>member
-1 MSRNFIFNTRKQG
+1 MNRNFIFNARKQG

-20 NLRCGLGA
+20 NLRCGSDA
-28 SKRSFGAHRD
+28 SKRDFGAQRV
-38 LVAFGHGHL
+38 L
-47 PGASY
+47 GAYGCGYLSGARC
-52 DDLGACKHG
+52 DDLGIRRHG
-61 LLRSIR
+61 LLRSTR
-67 CRDVGAGGH
+67 CRDFGAGGH
-76 RLLRDAKCYD
+76 RLLRDTKCYD

-91 DRLFREIGC
+91 DRLFRDIGR
-100 CDLSASGYS
+100 CDLNVSGYS
-109 LSQDAWRRGFIAPK
+109 LSQDAGRRGFIAPK
-123 YELHSRANC
+123 YELCSRLSC

-137 VLLNGVAYCDF
+137 VLFNGAVCCGFVAR
-148 AAQNSTKFSSDTYC
+148 NSMKFSSDTYC
-162 GSSVSAY
+162 GSSESTC
-169 LRRVDANRDVHSR
+169 LRRVGTNRDVHSR
-182 RDPSASARLR
+182 RDPSGSVSLR
-192 RSSSTSGRLQSSM
+192 RSSSTSVRLQSSM
-205 NGCSQRN
+205 SGRSQRN
-212 FNAGICLRRIG
+212 FNADICLRRVG
-223 TKRGVHLYCKFG
+223 TKRGVHLYREFG

-250 LSAQSS
+250 LSAQFS
-256 AQKAVL
+256 AQKAVFST
-262 GAYRSLFCDAS
+262 YRSLFCDAS
-273 RLGSEQNSAFGAH
+273 GLGGEQNPTLGTFCA
-286 CVVRNF
+286 VRNF

-301 NNFGSINLKKFDLAA
+301 KNFGPVNLKKFNLAA
-316 LQFANLKKQIRASE
+316 SQFANLKKQIRAGE
-330 GAEKSADPRNLTSFG
+330 GADKSAEPHNLTSFG
-345 RETRVLRRLGS
+345 RETRMLRRLGS
-356 ESKILAPRR
+356 ESKILASRR
-365 FYFESAVG
+365 FYFESVVG
-373 APYGPGLGYRNC
+373 APCGPGLGYRNC

-418 ISALNFTRNF
+418 ISALNFIQNFWNFARGREAGSMQGFGNSGRNF
-428 KNSARDRE
+428 E
-436 AEPAQS
+436 
-442 FKNQNLAQDCSQ
+442 
-454 NGKSYDQ
+454 
-461 NSTQGFSQSG
+461 
-471 RSAEPNSK
+471 
-479 PSFSQSIKSSERN
+479 PSFSQSVKNYDRN
-492 LLLSFLQSVKSSDQ
+492 LEPKFPQSTKNFKQNFELDLLQRVGDSEQNLSQSVKKSDR
-506 SQNSK
+506 NLEAE
-511 PAPAQ
+511 PTRG
-516 SFKNQNSIQHFL
+516 FKNQNSIQHFL
-528 QGAQNTEQNSLSSS
+528 QGAQKPEQNSLSSS

-571 FSQSAKNPESSFSQN
+571 FSQSAKNPESSFSQSV
-586 IKNSERNFP
+586 KNSERNSP
-595 LSFLQSAKNSDQSQ
+595 LSFLQGIKNSDQSQ
-609 NSKPT
+609 NFKSAR
-614 SAQSFKNQNFAWDFS
+614 AQSH
-629 QNGGSAEPNSV
+629 AEPSSV
-640 QNLLQSSKN
+640 QNFSQSAKN

-674 EPCGVQQ
+674 EPCSAQR
-681 QELGFYAPKFKD
+681 LDFYAPKFKD

-708 LFAYFFA
+708 LCACFFA

-727 LAIDYVGAHKFYFLF
+727 LAIDYVSAHKFYFLF

-783 ASFLNLRLAAA
+783 ASFLNLQLAAA
-794 ITALFWAVFFIF
+794 IVGLFWAVFFIF

-817 NNFSILAVLVAFC
+817 NNFSILAVLAAFC

-862 ISVVIGNEALREGG
+862 ISVVIGNEALREAG
-876 LKDAV
+876 LSDAV

-893 FLAFALALATPF
+893 FLAFALALASPF
-905 LSEAACGFIA
+905 LSEAACGFVA

-960 LIRGGYAVAPLHV
+960 LIRGGYAAAPLHV
-973 IAICYMY
+973 IAICYIY

-1029 LYVMIPAA
+1029 LYVMIPSA

>member
-1 MSRNFIFNTRKQG
+1 MSRNFIFNARKQG

-20 NLRCGLGA
+20 NLRCGSDA
-28 SKRSFGAHRD
+28 SKRSFGKYRD
-38 LVAFGHGHL
+38 LGAYGHGHL
-47 PGASY
+47 PGASC
-52 DDLGACKHG
+52 DDLSARIDGLFRGIGRYDLDARRRE
-61 LLRSIR
+61 LLRGSGCI
-67 CRDVGAGGH
+67 DVGAGRH
-76 RLLRDAKCYD
+76 
-86 FVACI
+86 
-91 DRLFREIGC
+91 
-100 CDLSASGYS
+100 S
-109 LSQDAWRRGFIAPK
+109 LTQDAGHRGFITPK

-137 VLLNGVAYCDF
+137 VLLNGAVCCGFTARNL
-148 AAQNSTKFSSDTYC
+148 AQFSNDTYC
-162 GSSVSAY
+162 GSSASAC
-169 LRRVDANRDVHSR
+169 LRRVGANRDVHSR
-182 RDPSASARLR
+182 RDPSRSVSLR
-192 RSSSTSGRLQSSM
+192 RSSSTNGRLQSSM
-205 NGCSQRN
+205 SGRSQRN
-212 FNAGICLRRIG
+212 FNAGICLRRVG
-223 TKRGVHLYCKFG
+223 TKQSVHLYFKFG
-235 ANRDAFSRCGFDACG
+235 ANRDTFLRCGFDTCG
-250 LSAQSS
+250 FSAKCST
-256 AQKAVL
+256 QKTIL
-262 GAYRSLFCDAS
+262 GACHSLFCDAS
-273 RLGSEQNSAFGAH
+273 GLGSEQNPTLGTFCA
-286 CVVRNF
+286 VQNF
-292 LNLHDARDF
+292 LNLHVARDF
-301 NNFGSINLKKFDLAA
+301 KNFSPVNLKKFNLAA
-316 LQFANLKKQIRASE
+316 SQFVNLKKQIRAGE
-330 GAEKSADPRNLTSFG
+330 GAKKSAGPYNLTSFG
-345 RETRVLRRLGS
+345 RETRTPGRLGP
-356 ESKILAPRR
+356 ENKIPAPRR

-373 APYGPGLGYRNC
+373 APCGPGLGYRNC

-410 AEPAQNFK
+410 AEPVQNCK
-418 ISALNFTRNF
+418 ISALNFIQNF
-428 KNSARDRE
+428 WNSARGREVGSMQGFGNSGRNFEPKFPQSAKNFKQNFEQNLSQSAKNSDRNSE
-436 AEPAQS
+436 AEPVRG
-442 FKNQNLAQDCSQ
+442 FKNQNSAQVFLQSIKNFDQNSLSSFPQ
-454 NGKSYDQ
+454 NGKIYDQ

-479 PSFSQSIKSSERN
+479 PSFSQNIKNSERN
-492 LLLSFLQSVKSSDQ
+492 LPLSFLQSVKSSDQ

-511 PAPAQ
+511 PA
-516 SFKNQNSIQHFL
+516 S
-528 QGAQNTEQNSLSSS
+528 AQN
-542 PQNGKSY
+542 
-549 DQNSAQD
+549 
-556 FSRGGKSIEWNFKLN
+556 
-571 FSQSAKNPESSFSQN
+571 
-586 IKNSERNFP
+586 
-595 LSFLQSAKNSDQSQ
+595 
-609 NSKPT
+609 
-614 SAQSFKNQNFAWDFS
+614 FKNQNFAWDFS
-629 QNGGSAEPNSV
+629 QNGRSAEPNSV
-640 QNLLQSSKN
+640 QNFSQSSKN

-664 PVSPQELKNP
+664 PVSSQELKNSDRNFKANSTQDNQA
-674 EPCGVQQ
+674 EPNSAGKRE
-681 QELGFYAPKFKD
+681 ELGFYAPKFKD

-708 LFAYFFA
+708 LCACFFA

-727 LAIDYVGAHKFYFLF
+727 LAIDYVSAHKFYFLF

-817 NNFSILAVLVAFC
+817 NNFSILAVLAAFC

-951 AGYLWLGAA
+951 AGYAWLGWE
-960 LIRGGYAVAPLHV
+960 LIRGGYAAAPLHV

-1029 LYVMIPAA
+1029 SYVMIPAA

>member
-1 MSRNFIFNTRKQG
+1 MSRNFIFNARKQG
-14 GSARNL
+14 GFARNL
-20 NLRCGLGA
+20 NLRCGSDA
-28 SKRSFGAHRD
+28 SKQGFGAHRNPG
-38 LVAFGHGHL
+38 AYEHGHL
-47 PGASY
+47 PSARC
-52 DDLGACKHG
+52 DDLSACIYG
-61 LLRSIR
+61 FLRGTWRYDLDARGRELLRGSGCI
-67 CRDVGAGGH
+67 DVGAGRHG
-76 RLLRDAKCYD
+76 LSQD
-86 FVACI
+86 
-91 DRLFREIGC
+91 IGC
-100 CDLSASGYS
+100 C
-109 LSQDAWRRGFIAPK
+109 GFITPK
-123 YELHSRANC
+123 YELRSRANC

-137 VLLNGVAYCDF
+137 VLLNGAVYCGF

-162 GSSVSAY
+162 GSSESTYSWYSSSVSAC

-182 RDPSASARLR
+182 RDPSANARLR

-205 NGCSQRN
+205 SGRSQRN
-212 FNAGICLRRIG
+212 FNADICLRRVG
-223 TKRGVHLYCKFG
+223 TKRGVHLYREFG
-235 ANRDAFSRCGFDACG
+235 ANRDAFPRCGFDACG
-250 LSAQSS
+250 LSAQFS
-256 AQKAVL
+256 AQKAVFS
-262 GAYRSLFCDAS
+262 AYRSPFCDAS
-273 RLGSEQNSAFGAH
+273 GLGSEQNPTLGTFCA
-286 CVVRNF
+286 VQNF
-292 LNLHDARDF
+292 LNLHGARDF
-301 NNFGSINLKKFDLAA
+301 KNFGSVNLNKFSLAE
-316 LQFANLKKQIRASE
+316 LQFANLKKQIRAGE
-330 GAEKSADPRNLTSFG
+330 GTEKSADPCNLTSFG

-365 FYFESAVG
+365 FYFQSAVG

-385 EFAQNSKVCAS
+385 KFAQNPKVCAS

-436 AEPAQS
+436 AEPVQS
-442 FKNQNLAQDCSQ
+442 FKNQNLAQDFSQ

-461 NSTQGFSQSG
+461 NSTHGFSQSG
-471 RSAEPNSK
+471 RSAELNSK
-479 PSFSQSIKSSERN
+479 P
-492 LLLSFLQSVKSSDQ
+492 
-506 SQNSK
+506 
-511 PAPAQ
+511 
-516 SFKNQNSIQHFL
+516 
-528 QGAQNTEQNSLSSS
+528 
-542 PQNGKSY
+542 
-549 DQNSAQD
+549 
-556 FSRGGKSIEWNFKLN
+556 
-571 FSQSAKNPESSFSQN
+571 SFSQN

-595 LSFLQSAKNSDQSQ
+595 LSFLQSIKNSDQSQ
-609 NSKPT
+609 NFKSS
-614 SAQSFKNQNFAWDFS
+614 SAQSR
-629 QNGGSAEPNSV
+629 AEPNSV
-640 QNLLQSSKN
+640 QNFLQSAKN

-708 LFAYFFA
+708 LCACFFA

-727 LAIDYVGAHKFYFLF
+727 LAIDYVAAHKFYFLF

-794 ITALFWAVFFIF
+794 IVALFWAIFFIF
-806 AAWLLWLDKNS
+806 AALLLWLDKNS
-817 NNFSILAVLVAFC
+817 NNFSILTVLAAFC

-850 INVAAIAVVSYR
+850 INVAAITVVSYR

-951 AGYLWLGAA
+951 VGYLWLGAA
-960 LIRGGYAVAPLHV
+960 LIRGGYAAAPLHV
-973 IAICYMY
+973 IAICYIY

-1013 LLAGGLRAVFA
+1013 LLAGALRAVFA
-1024 GESFV
+1024 GESFA
-1029 LYVMIPAA
+1029 LYVMAPSA

-1048 NFIPIFLKNP
+1048 SFVPIFLKNP

>member
-1 MSRNFIFNTRKQG
+1 MSRNFIFNARKQG
-14 GSARNL
+14 GSAQNL
-20 NLRCGLGA
+20 NLRCGSDA
-28 SKRSFGAHRD
+28 SKRSFGAHCD
-38 LVAFGHGHL
+38 LGAYEHGHL
-47 PGASY
+47 PSARCDDFSARINGFLRGIGRY
-52 DDLGACKHG
+52 DLDARRRE
-61 LLRSIR
+61 LLRGSGCI
-67 CRDVGAGGH
+67 DVGAGRH
-76 RLLRDAKCYD
+76 
-86 FVACI
+86 
-91 DRLFREIGC
+91 
-100 CDLSASGYS
+100 S
-109 LSQDAWRRGFIAPK
+109 LTQDTGRRGFIAPK
-123 YELHSRANC
+123 YELCSRANC
-132 DYSVS
+132 DYIVS
-137 VLLNGVAYCDF
+137 VLLNGAVCCDF

-162 GSSVSAY
+162 GSNESTYSRYSSSVGAC
-169 LRRVDANRDVHSR
+169 LRCVDANRDVHSR
-182 RDPSASARLR
+182 RDPSANDRLR
-192 RSSSTSGRLQSSM
+192 RSSSRSDRLQSSM
-205 NGCSQRN
+205 NGRSQRN
-212 FNAGICLRRIG
+212 FNAGICLQRVG
-223 TKRGVHLYCKFG
+223 TKQDIHLYCKFG
-235 ANRDAFSRCGFDACG
+235 ANRDAFLRCGFDACG
-250 LSAQSS
+250 LSAQFS
-256 AQKAVL
+256 AQKAVFST
-262 GAYRSLFCDAS
+262 YRSLFCDAS
-273 RLGSEQNSAFGAH
+273 GLGSEQNPALDTFCA
-286 CVVRNF
+286 VRNF
-292 LNLHDARDF
+292 LNLHVARDF
-301 NNFGSINLKKFDLAA
+301 NNFGSVNLKKFNLAA
-316 LQFANLKKQIRASE
+316 LQFANLKKQIRAGE
-330 GAEKSADPRNLTSFG
+330 GVDKSANPRNLRGFG
-345 RETRVLRRLGS
+345 RETRTPGRSGFK
-356 ESKILAPRR
+356 SKILATHG
-365 FYFESAVG
+365 FLSEGAVG
-373 APYGPGLGYRNC
+373 ASCGPSLGYRNC

-396 DFTQNFK
+396 D
-403 NFDRGLE
+403 
-410 AEPAQNFK
+410 
-418 ISALNFTRNF
+418 FTRNF

-442 FKNQNLAQDCSQ
+442 FKDQNLAQDFSQ

-471 RSAEPNSK
+471 RS
-479 PSFSQSIKSSERN
+479 
-492 LLLSFLQSVKSSDQ
+492 VKS
-506 SQNSK
+506 NSE
-511 PAPAQ
+511 
-516 SFKNQNSIQHFL
+516 L
-528 QGAQNTEQNSLSSS
+528 
-542 PQNGKSY
+542 
-549 DQNSAQD
+549 
-556 FSRGGKSIEWNFKLN
+556 
-571 FSQSAKNPESSFSQN
+571 SFSQN

-595 LSFLQSAKNSDQSQ
+595 LSFLQSIKNSDQSQ
-609 NSKPT
+609 NSKPA
-614 SAQSFKNQNFAWDFS
+614 SAQSH
-629 QNGGSAEPNSV
+629 AEPNSV
-640 QNLLQSSKN
+640 QNFLQSAKN

-654 KANSTQNQTE
+654 KANSTQDRTE
-664 PVSPQELKNP
+664 PVSSQEFKNP
-674 EPCGVQQ
+674 KPCPAQRQEP
-681 QELGFYAPKFKD
+681 GFYAPKFKD

-700 SHPMRAFV
+700 SHPMRTFILCAC
-708 LFAYFFA
+708 FFA

-727 LAIDYVGAHKFYFLF
+727 LAIDYVSAHKFYFLF

-806 AAWLLWLDKNS
+806 AARLLWLDKNS
-817 NNFSILAVLVAFC
+817 NNFSILAVLAAFC

-836 GASGDEKFLLSFVH
+836 GASADEKFLLSFVH

-862 ISVVIGNEALREGG
+862 ISVVIGNEALREAG
-876 LKDAV
+876 LSDAV

-905 LSEAACGFIA
+905 LSDATCGFIA

-960 LIRGGYAVAPLHV
+960 LIRGGYTAAPLHV

-1024 GESFV
+1024 GESFI
-1029 LYVMIPAA
+1029 LYVMIPSV

>member
-1 MSRNFIFNTRKQG
+1 MSRNFIFNARKQG

-20 NLRCGLGA
+20 NLRCDPGA

-38 LVAFGHGHL
+38 LVAFGHRHL

-76 RLLRDAKCYD
+76 RLLRDTKCYD
-86 FVACI
+86 FAACI
-91 DRLFREIGC
+91 DRLFRDIGC

-109 LSQDAWRRGFIAPK
+109 LSQDIGRRGFAVPK
-123 YELHSRANC
+123 YELRSHVNC
-132 DYSVS
+132 DYIVS
-137 VLLNGVAYCDF
+137 VLLNGAVRYGF
-148 AAQNSTKFSSDTYC
+148 AARNSALLRGDTYC
-162 GSSVSAY
+162 GSSPSTY
-169 LRRVDANRDVHSR
+169 LRCSSGVGACLRCLGSNRYARSR
-182 RDPSASARLR
+182 RDSGASVSLRCSSNANDPLQRVSDRPTRTARLHC
-192 RSSSTSGRLQSSM
+192 G
-205 NGCSQRN
+205 
-212 FNAGICLRRIG
+212 
-223 TKRGVHLYCKFG
+223 FG
-235 ANRDAFSRCGFDACG
+235 ANPDARLCCGF
-250 LSAQSS
+250 
-256 AQKAVL
+256 
-262 GAYRSLFCDAS
+262 GADY
-273 RLGSEQNSAFGAH
+273 
-286 CVVRNF
+286 
-292 LNLHDARDF
+292 
-301 NNFGSINLKKFDLAA
+301 
-316 LQFANLKKQIRASE
+316 
-330 GAEKSADPRNLTSFG
+330 
-345 RETRVLRRLGS
+345 
-356 ESKILAPRR
+356 
-365 FYFESAVG
+365 
-373 APYGPGLGYRNC
+373 
-385 EFAQNSKVCAS
+385 
-396 DFTQNFK
+396 FK
-403 NFDRGLE
+403 NSGGISTR
-410 AEPAQNFK
+410 NFK
-418 ISALNFTRNF
+418 ISASNFTRNF
-428 KNSARDRE
+428 KNPARNSD

-442 FKNQNLAQDCSQ
+442 FKNPNFAHDFLQSA
-454 NGKSYDQ
+454 KSYDQ
-461 NSTQGFSQSG
+461 NSTQGFSQSD
-471 RSAEPNSK
+471 RSVKSNSELGFSQSVKNYEQNFPLNLLQSAKNSDQGQNSKPASAQSRAELNSK
-479 PSFSQSIKSSERN
+479 PSFSQS
-492 LLLSFLQSVKSSDQ
+492 
-506 SQNSK
+506 
-511 PAPAQ
+511 A
-516 SFKNQNSIQHFL
+516 
-528 QGAQNTEQNSLSSS
+528 
-542 PQNGKSY
+542 
-549 DQNSAQD
+549 
-556 FSRGGKSIEWNFKLN
+556 
-571 FSQSAKNPESSFSQN
+571 
-586 IKNSERNFP
+586 
-595 LSFLQSAKNSDQSQ
+595 
-609 NSKPT
+609 
-614 SAQSFKNQNFAWDFS
+614 
-629 QNGGSAEPNSV
+629 
-640 QNLLQSSKN
+640 KN

-654 KANSTQNQTE
+654 KVNSMQNQTDS
-664 PVSPQELKNP
+664 VSPQELKNL
-674 EPCGVQQ
+674 EPCGAQR

-708 LFAYFFA
+708 LCACFFA

-727 LAIDYVGAHKFYFLF
+727 LAINYVGAHKFYFLF

-777 LIAAFI
+777 LIVAFI

-794 ITALFWAVFFIF
+794 ITGLFWAIFFIF

-817 NNFSILAVLVAFC
+817 NNFSILSVLAALC

-905 LSEAACGFIA
+905 LSEATCGFIA

-929 HYAEILS
+929 HYIEILS

-960 LIRGGYAVAPLHV
+960 LIRGGYAAAPLHV
-973 IAICYMY
+973 IAICYIY
-980 GAILFVGMIAGQRHS
+980 GAILFVGMVAGQRHS

-1013 LLAGGLRAVFA
+1013 LLAGVLRAVFA

-1029 LYVMIPAA
+1029 LYVMIPSA

>member
-1 MSRNFIFNTRKQG
+1 MSRNFIFSARKQG

-20 NLRCGLGA
+20 NLRCGSDA

-38 LVAFGHGHL
+38 LGTYGHGL
-47 PGASY
+47 SGASC
-52 DDLGACKHG
+52 DDLSARIDGFLRGTWRYDLDARRRE
-61 LLRSIR
+61 LLRGSGCI
-67 CRDVGAGGH
+67 DVGAGRH
-76 RLLRDAKCYD
+76 SFSHDT
-86 FVACI
+86 
-91 DRLFREIGC
+91 
-100 CDLSASGYS
+100 GY
-109 LSQDAWRRGFIAPK
+109 RGFIAPK
-123 YELHSRANC
+123 YELRIRANC

-137 VLLNGVAYCDF
+137 VFLNGAVCCGF
-148 AAQNSTKFSSDTYC
+148 AARNSMKFSSDTYC
-162 GSSVSAY
+162 GSSESTYSRCSSNVGTC
-169 LRRVDANRDVHSR
+169 LQRVGANLDVHSR
-182 RDPSASARLR
+182 RDSGASASLL
-192 RSSSTSGRLQSSM
+192 RSSSTNGRLQSSM
-205 NGCSQRN
+205 SVRSQRN
-212 FNAGICLRRIG
+212 FNAGICLRRVDA
-223 TKRGVHLYCKFG
+223 KQGVHLYCEFG
-235 ANRDAFSRCGFDACG
+235 AGRNVCLRCDFDACG
-250 LSAQSS
+250 LSAQVG
-256 AQKAVL
+256 AQKSVL
-262 GAYRSLFCDAS
+262 SIHYSLFCDAS
-273 RLGSEQNSAFGAH
+273 GLGSGQKPAFGTFCA
-286 CVVRNF
+286 VRNF
-292 LNLHDARDF
+292 LNLHGARDF
-301 NNFGSINLKKFDLAA
+301 KNFGSVNLKKFNFAA
-316 LQFANLKKQIRASE
+316 SQFVNLKKQIRAGE
-330 GAEKSADPRNLTSFG
+330 GADKSANPRNLTSFG
-345 RETRVLRRLGS
+345 RETHVLRRLGF
-356 ESKILAPRR
+356 ESKILTPRR

-373 APYGPGLGYRNC
+373 APCGSDLGYRNC

-410 AEPAQNFK
+410 AEPVQNCK
-418 ISALNFTRNF
+418 IPALNFIQNFWNSACDKEAGSTQGFGNSGRNF
-428 KNSARDRE
+428 ETKFPQSAKNFKQNFEQSLSQSAKNSDRNSE
-436 AEPAQS
+436 AGPVRG
-442 FKNQNLAQDCSQ
+442 FKNQNSAQIFLQSIKNFDQNSLSSFPQ

-461 NSTQGFSQSG
+461 NSTQDVPWG
-471 RSAEPNSK
+471 
-479 PSFSQSIKSSERN
+479 
-492 LLLSFLQSVKSSDQ
+492 VKS
-506 SQNSK
+506 
-511 PAPAQ
+511 A
-516 SFKNQNSIQHFL
+516 
-528 QGAQNTEQNSLSSS
+528 
-542 PQNGKSY
+542 
-549 DQNSAQD
+549 
-556 FSRGGKSIEWNFKLN
+556 
-571 FSQSAKNPESSFSQN
+571 
-586 IKNSERNFP
+586 ERNF
-595 LSFLQSAKNSDQSQ
+595 S
-609 NSKPT
+609 
-614 SAQSFKNQNFAWDFS
+614 
-629 QNGGSAEPNSV
+629 
-640 QNLLQSSKN
+640 QSSKN

-654 KANSTQNQTE
+654 KANSMQNQTD

-708 LFAYFFA
+708 LFACFFA

-794 ITALFWAVFFIF
+794 IVALFWAVFFIF
-806 AAWLLWLDKNS
+806 AARLLWLDKNS
-817 NNFSILAVLVAFC
+817 NNFSILAVLAAFC

-862 ISVVIGNEALREGG
+862 ISVVIGNEALREAG

-881 FIPNFIYKNLAA
+881 FIPNFIYKNLAT
-893 FLAFALALATPF
+893 FLAFALALAAPF

-973 IAICYMY
+973 IAICYIY

-1013 LLAGGLRAVFA
+1013 LSAGALRAVFA

-1029 LYVMIPAA
+1029 LYVMIPSA

-1048 NFIPIFLKNP
+1048 NFVPIFLKNP

>member
-1 MSRNFIFNTRKQG
+1 MNRNFIFSARKQG
-14 GSARNL
+14 DSAQNL
-20 NLRCGLGA
+20 NLRCSPDASKQDFGAQRVLGA
-28 SKRSFGAHRD
+28 YG
-38 LVAFGHGHL
+38 
-47 PGASY
+47 
-52 DDLGACKHG
+52 HG
-61 LLRSIR
+61 LLRSAEYCDLGAR
-67 CRDVGAGGH
+67 GHEFLQSTKYRDVGAGGH

-86 FVACI
+86 FVACR
-91 DRLFREIGC
+91 DKFFRDIGR
-100 CDLSASGYS
+100 CDLSVSGYS
-109 LSQDAWRRGFIAPK
+109 LSQDIGCRGFIAPK
-123 YELHSRANC
+123 YELRSRVNC
-132 DYSVS
+132 DYSAS
-137 VLLNGVAYCDF
+137 VLLNGVVCCGFTARNL
-148 AAQNSTKFSSDTYC
+148 AQFSSDIYC
-162 GSSVSAY
+162 GSSASAC

-182 RDPSASARLR
+182 RDPSANDRLR
-192 RSSSTSGRLQSSM
+192 RSSSRSDRLQSSM
-205 NGCSQRN
+205 NGRSQRN
-212 FNAGICLRRIG
+212 FNAGICLQRVG
-223 TKRGVHLYCKFG
+223 TKQGVHLYCKFG
-235 ANRDAFSRCGFDACG
+235 ANRDAFSRCGFDTCG
-250 LSAQSS
+250 LSVQFS
-256 AQKAVL
+256 AQKAVFS
-262 GAYRSLFCDAS
+262 AYRSLFCDAS
-273 RLGSEQNSAFGAH
+273 GLGSEQNLALDTFCA
-286 CVVRNF
+286 VRNF
-292 LNLHDARDF
+292 LNLHVARDF

-316 LQFANLKKQIRASE
+316 LQFANLKKRIRADKNFY
-330 GAEKSADPRNLTSFG
+330 KSAEPHNLTSFG
-345 RETRVLRRLGS
+345 RETRTPGRSGFK
-356 ESKILAPRR
+356 SKILATHG
-365 FYFESAVG
+365 FLSEGAVG
-373 APYGPGLGYRNC
+373 ASCGPSLGYRNC

-396 DFTQNFK
+396 D
-403 NFDRGLE
+403 
-410 AEPAQNFK
+410 
-418 ISALNFTRNF
+418 FTRNF

-442 FKNQNLAQDCSQ
+442 FKDQNLAQDFSQ

-471 RSAEPNSK
+471 RSAKPNSK
-479 PSFSQSIKSSERN
+479 P
-492 LLLSFLQSVKSSDQ
+492 
-506 SQNSK
+506 
-511 PAPAQ
+511 
-516 SFKNQNSIQHFL
+516 
-528 QGAQNTEQNSLSSS
+528 
-542 PQNGKSY
+542 
-549 DQNSAQD
+549 
-556 FSRGGKSIEWNFKLN
+556 
-571 FSQSAKNPESSFSQN
+571 SFSQN

-609 NSKPT
+609 NSKHA
-614 SAQSFKNQNFAWDFS
+614 SAQSRAELNSKPSFS
-629 QNGGSAEPNSV
+629 QST
-640 QNLLQSSKN
+640 KN
-649 SDRNS
+649 SNPNS

-664 PVSPQELKNP
+664 PISPQELKNS
-674 EPCGVQQ
+674 EPCSAQR
-681 QELGFYAPKFKD
+681 LGFYAPKFKD

-708 LFAYFFA
+708 LCACFFA

-727 LAIDYVGAHKFYFLF
+727 LAIDYVSAHKFYFLF

-771 LAFAAC
+771 LAFTAC

-794 ITALFWAVFFIF
+794 ITALFWAIFFIF
-806 AAWLLWLDKNS
+806 AALLLWLDKNS
-817 NNFSILAVLVAFC
+817 NNFSILAVLAAFC

-862 ISVVIGNEALREGG
+862 ISVVIGNEALREAG
-876 LKDAV
+876 LSDAV

-893 FLAFALALATPF
+893 FLSFALALATPF

-929 HYAEILS
+929 HYVEILS

-951 AGYLWLGAA
+951 AGYAWLGAA
-960 LIRGGYAVAPLHV
+960 LIRGGYAAAPLHV

-1013 LLAGGLRAVFA
+1013 LLAGALRAVFA

-1029 LYVMIPAA
+1029 LYVMIPSA

>member
-1 MSRNFIFNTRKQG
+1 MSRNFIFNARKQG

-28 SKRSFGAHRD
+28 NKRGFGAHRD
-38 LVAFGHGHL
+38 PDACRYRLL
-47 PGASY
+47 GARC
-52 DDLGACKHG
+52 DDLGIRRHG

-76 RLLRDAKCYD
+76 RLLRDTKCYD

-91 DRLFREIGC
+91 DRPFRDIGR
-100 CDLSASGYS
+100 CDLNASEYS
-109 LSQDAWRRGFIAPK
+109 LSQDIGRRGFAAPK
-123 YELHSRANC
+123 YELRSRLSC

-137 VLLNGVAYCDF
+137 VLLNGAVRYGF
-148 AAQNSTKFSSDTYC
+148 AARNSAKFSGDTYR
-162 GSSVSAY
+162 GSSASTYLWRSPSMGDY
-169 LRRVDANRDVHSR
+169 LRRVNANRDTRSR
-182 RDPSASARLR
+182 RDSGASASLRCSSNASDRLQRVSDRPARAACLYCRFGANPDARLR
-192 RSSSTSGRLQSSM
+192 CGFGADYFKNSGGIST
-205 NGCSQRN
+205 RN
-212 FNAGICLRRIG
+212 FKIYALD
-223 TKRGVHLYCKFG
+223 F
-235 ANRDAFSRCGFDACG
+235 
-250 LSAQSS
+250 
-256 AQKAVL
+256 
-262 GAYRSLFCDAS
+262 
-273 RLGSEQNSAFGAH
+273 
-286 CVVRNF
+286 
-292 LNLHDARDF
+292 AR
-301 NNFGSINLKKFDLAA
+301 
-316 LQFANLKKQIRASE
+316 
-330 GAEKSADPRNLTSFG
+330 
-345 RETRVLRRLGS
+345 
-356 ESKILAPRR
+356 
-365 FYFESAVG
+365 
-373 APYGPGLGYRNC
+373 
-385 EFAQNSKVCAS
+385 
-396 DFTQNFK
+396 
-403 NFDRGLE
+403 
-410 AEPAQNFK
+410 NFK
-418 ISALNFTRNF
+418 ISASNFTRNF
-428 KNSARDRE
+428 KNSARNSD

-442 FKNQNLAQDCSQ
+442 FKNPNFAHDFLQSA
-454 NGKSYDQ
+454 KSYDQ
-461 NSTQGFSQSG
+461 NSTHGFSQNG
-471 RSAEPNSK
+471 RSVKSNSEL
-479 PSFSQSIKSSERN
+479 SFSQSIKNSERN

-506 SQNSK
+506 SQNFK
-511 PAPAQ
+511 PARAQ
-516 SFKNQNSIQHFL
+516 SFKYRNF
-528 QGAQNTEQNSLSSS
+528 
-542 PQNGKSY
+542 
-549 DQNSAQD
+549 AQD
-556 FSRGGKSIEWNFKLN
+556 F
-571 FSQSAKNPESSFSQN
+571 
-586 IKNSERNFP
+586 
-595 LSFLQSAKNSDQSQ
+595 LQS
-609 NSKPT
+609 
-614 SAQSFKNQNFAWDFS
+614 
-629 QNGGSAEPNSV
+629 GGSAEPNSV
-640 QNLLQSSKN
+640 QNFSQSTKN

-654 KANSTQNQTE
+654 KANSTQNQIE
-664 PVSPQELKNP
+664 PVLSQELKNL
-674 EPCGVQQ
+674 EPCGAQQ
-681 QELGFYAPKFKD
+681 QEPGFYAPKFKD

-708 LFAYFFA
+708 LCACFFA

-794 ITALFWAVFFIF
+794 ITGLFWAVFFIF

-817 NNFSILAVLVAFC
+817 NNFSILAILAAFC

-862 ISVVIGNEALREGG
+862 ISVVIGNEALREAG
-876 LKDAV
+876 LSDAV

-893 FLAFALALATPF
+893 FLAFALALASPF

-951 AGYLWLGAA
+951 AGYLWLGAV
-960 LIRGGYAVAPLHV
+960 LIRGGYAAAPLHV
-973 IAICYMY
+973 IAICYIY

-1013 LLAGGLRAVFA
+1013 LSAGDLRAVFA

-1029 LYVMIPAA
+1029 LYVMIPSA

-1048 NFIPIFLKNP
+1048 NFVPIFLKNP

>member
-1 MSRNFIFNTRKQG
+1 MSRNFIFNARKQG

-20 NLRCGLGA
+20 NLRCGPDA
-28 SKRSFGAHRD
+28 SKRSFGKYRD
-38 LVAFGHGHL
+38 PVAFGHGHL

-67 CRDVGAGGH
+67 CRDFGAGVH
-76 RLLRDAKCYD
+76 RLLRDTKCYD

-91 DRLFREIGC
+91 DRLFRDIGC

-123 YELHSRANC
+123 YELRSRENC
-132 DYSVS
+132 DYSAS
-137 VLLNGVAYCDF
+137 VLLNGTVRYGF
-148 AAQNSTKFSSDTYC
+148 AARNSTKFSGDMYRGT
-162 GSSVSAY
+162 SAG
-169 LRRVDANRDVHSR
+169 LRHV
-182 RDPSASARLR
+182 
-192 RSSSTSGRLQSSM
+192 
-205 NGCSQRN
+205 
-212 FNAGICLRRIG
+212 
-223 TKRGVHLYCKFG
+223 G
-235 ANRDAFSRCGFDACG
+235 ANRDARLRRDSGASANLRRSSNANDRLQRVSDYPARAACLHCGF
-250 LSAQSS
+250 SAQHS

-262 GAYRSLFCDAS
+262 SAYRSLFCDAS
-273 RLGSEQNSAFGAH
+273 GLGNEQNPALGTFCA
-286 CVVRNF
+286 VRNF
-292 LNLHDARDF
+292 LNLHVARDF
-301 NNFGSINLKKFDLAA
+301 NNFGSVNLKKFDLAA
-316 LQFANLKKQIRASE
+316 LQFANLKKQIRAGE
-330 GAEKSADPRNLTSFG
+330 GVDKSAEPRNLMSFG
-345 RETRVLRRLGS
+345 REIRTPRRPGFK
-356 ESKILAPRR
+356 SKILAPRR
-365 FYFESAVG
+365 FYFKSAAG
-373 APYGPGLGYRNC
+373 TPCRPGLWHRGC
-385 EFAQNSKVCAS
+385 EAA
-396 DFTQNFK
+396 QNFK
-403 NFDRGLE
+403 RFAPDFARNFKDFTRSLK
-410 AEPAQNFK
+410 AAPVQNFK
-418 ISALNFTRNF
+418 ISALNFIQNF
-428 KNSARDRE
+428 WNSARGRE
-436 AEPAQS
+436 AEPTQS
-442 FKNQNLAQDCSQ
+442 FKDQNLAQDFSQ

-471 RSAEPNSK
+471 RSAEPNSAQG
-479 PSFSQSIKSSERN
+479 FS
-492 LLLSFLQSVKSSDQ
+492 
-506 SQNSK
+506 
-511 PAPAQ
+511 
-516 SFKNQNSIQHFL
+516 
-528 QGAQNTEQNSLSSS
+528 QGAQN
-542 PQNGKSY
+542 Y
-549 DQNSAQD
+549 
-556 FSRGGKSIEWNFKLN
+556 
-571 FSQSAKNPESSFSQN
+571 
-586 IKNSERNFP
+586 ERNFP
-595 LSFLQSAKNSDQSQ
+595 LSFLQGIKNSDQSQ

-614 SAQSFKNQNFAWDFS
+614 SAQSFKDQNLAQGSS
-629 QNGGSAEPNSV
+629 QNSRSAEPNSEASFSQSV
-640 QNLLQSSKN
+640 KNSKQNFPLSFLQSAKNSDQGRNSKPASAQSRAELNSKPSFSQSSKN

-654 KANSTQNQTE
+654 KANSTQNQTD
-664 PVSPQELKNP
+664 PVSSQELKNS
-674 EPCGVQQ
+674 EPCPAQR

-708 LFAYFFA
+708 LCACFFA

-727 LAIDYVGAHKFYFLF
+727 LAIDYVAAHKFYFLF

-794 ITALFWAVFFIF
+794 IVALFWAIFFIF

-817 NNFSILAVLVAFC
+817 NNFSILAVLAAFC

-905 LSEAACGFIA
+905 LSDATCGFIA

-960 LIRGGYAVAPLHV
+960 LIRGGYAAAPLHV

-1013 LLAGGLRAVFA
+1013 LLAGALRAVFA

-1029 LYVMIPAA
+1029 LYVMIPSA

-1048 NFIPIFLKNP
+1048 NFVPIFLKNP

>member
-1 MSRNFIFNTRKQG
+1 MSRNFIFNAHKHG

-28 SKRSFGAHRD
+28 SKRDFGAQRA
-38 LVAFGHGHL
+38 LSACEHGL
-47 PGASY
+47 SGASC
-52 DDLGACKHG
+52 DDLSTRIDGFLRGIGRYDLDARG
-61 LLRSIR
+61 RELLRSSGCI
-67 CRDVGAGGH
+67 DVGAGRH
-76 RLLRDAKCYD
+76 
-86 FVACI
+86 
-91 DRLFREIGC
+91 
-100 CDLSASGYS
+100 S
-109 LSQDAWRRGFIAPK
+109 LTQDTGRCGFITPK
-123 YELHSRANC
+123 YGLRSRANC

-137 VLLNGVAYCDF
+137 VLLNGAVRWGF
-148 AAQNSTKFSSDTYC
+148 TAQNSTKFSSDTYC
-162 GSSVSAY
+162 GSSASTYLRCSSSVSAC
-169 LRRVDANRDVHSR
+169 LRRVDVNRDVHSR
-182 RDPSASARLR
+182 RDPSAIGRLR
-192 RSSSTSGRLQSSM
+192 RSSNTSDRLQSSM
-205 NGCSQRN
+205 SVRSQRN
-212 FNAGICLRRIG
+212 FNADICLRRVG

-235 ANRDAFSRCGFDACG
+235 ANRDAFPRCGFDVCG

-256 AQKAVL
+256 AQKAVFST
-262 GAYRSLFCDAS
+262 YRSLFCDAS
-273 RLGSEQNSAFGAH
+273 GLGGEQNPTLGTFCA
-286 CVVRNF
+286 VRNF
-292 LNLHDARDF
+292 LNLHDGRDF
-301 NNFGSINLKKFDLAA
+301 KNFGLVNLKKFNLAA
-316 LQFANLKKQIRASE
+316 SQFVNLKKQIRAGE
-330 GAEKSADPRNLTSFG
+330 GADKSANPRNLTSFG
-345 RETRVLRRLGS
+345 RETRMLRRLS
-356 ESKILAPRR
+356 FESKILAPRR

-373 APYGPGLGYRNC
+373 APCGPGLGYRNC
-385 EFAQNSKVCAS
+385 DFAQNSKVCAS

-418 ISALNFTRNF
+418 ISALNFIQNFWNFARGREVGSMQGFRSSDRNF
-428 KNSARDRE
+428 EPKFPQSAKNSDRNLE
-436 AEPAQS
+436 AEPEQS
-442 FKNQNLAQDCSQ
+442 FKDQNLAQDFSQ
-454 NGKSYDQ
+454 NR
-461 NSTQGFSQSG
+461 
-471 RSAEPNSK
+471 RSAEP
-479 PSFSQSIKSSERN
+479 SSV
-492 LLLSFLQSVKSSDQ
+492 Q
-506 SQNSK
+506 
-511 PAPAQ
+511 
-516 SFKNQNSIQHFL
+516 
-528 QGAQNTEQNSLSSS
+528 
-542 PQNGKSY
+542 
-549 DQNSAQD
+549 
-556 FSRGGKSIEWNFKLN
+556 N
-571 FSQSAKNPESSFSQN
+571 FSQSAKN
-586 IKNSERNFP
+586 
-595 LSFLQSAKNSDQSQ
+595 
-609 NSKPT
+609 
-614 SAQSFKNQNFAWDFS
+614 
-629 QNGGSAEPNSV
+629 
-640 QNLLQSSKN
+640 
-649 SDRNS
+649 SDRNF
-654 KANSTQNQTE
+654 KTNSTRNQTE
-664 PVSPQELKNP
+664 PVSPQELKNS
-674 EPCGVQQ
+674 EPCPAQR
-681 QELGFYAPKFKD
+681 LGFYAPKFKD

-708 LFAYFFA
+708 LCAYFFA

-727 LAIDYVGAHKFYFLF
+727 LAIDYVAAHKFYFLF

-794 ITALFWAVFFIF
+794 ITGLFWAVFFIF

-817 NNFSILAVLVAFC
+817 NNFSILAVLAAFC
-830 ACSAAY
+830 ACSAVY
-836 GASGDEKFLLSFVH
+836 GISGDEKFLLSFVH

-905 LSEAACGFIA
+905 LSDATCGFIA

-960 LIRGGYAVAPLHV
+960 LIRGEYAAAPLHV
-973 IAICYMY
+973 IAICYIY

-1029 LYVMIPAA
+1029 LYVMIPSA

-1048 NFIPIFLKNP
+1048 NFVPIFLKNP

>member
-1 MSRNFIFNTRKQG
+1 MSKNFIFSVRKQG
-14 GSARNL
+14 DSAQNL
-20 NLRCGLGA
+20 NLRCNSDA

-38 LVAFGHGHL
+38 
-47 PGASY
+47 P
-52 DDLGACKHG
+52 DACGRG
-61 LLRSIR
+61 LLRSAEYCDLGAR
-67 CRDVGAGGH
+67 RHEFLQSTKCRDVGAGGH

-86 FVACI
+86 FVACV
-91 DRLFREIGC
+91 DRLFLDIGC

-123 YELHSRANC
+123 YELRSRVNC

-137 VLLNGVAYCDF
+137 VLLSGAAHYGF
-148 AAQNSTKFSSDTYC
+148 AARNSAKFSGDTYC
-162 GSSVSAY
+162 GSS
-169 LRRVDANRDVHSR
+169 ANTY
-182 RDPSASARLR
+182 LR
-192 RSSSTSGRLQSSM
+192 RSSSTNGRLQSSM
-205 NGCSQRN
+205 SGRSQCN
-212 FNAGICLRRIG
+212 FNASVCLRRVG
-223 TKRGVHLYCKFG
+223 TKQGVHLYCKFG
-235 ANRDAFSRCGFDACG
+235 ANRDAFPRCGFDTCGFSTRYSARKGILDACCSP
-250 LSAQSS
+250 LS
-256 AQKAVL
+256 
-262 GAYRSLFCDAS
+262 GAG
-273 RLGSEQNSAFGAH
+273 RLGSERNPALGTFCAVQ
-286 CVVRNF
+286 NF
-292 LNLHDARDF
+292 LNLHGARDF
-301 NNFGSINLKKFDLAA
+301 KNFGPVNLKKFNLAA
-316 LQFANLKKQIRASE
+316 LQFANLKKQIRAGE
-330 GAEKSADPRNLTSFG
+330 GVDKSANSRNLTSFG
-345 RETRVLRRLGS
+345 RETRTPHGLSLG
-356 ESKILAPRR
+356 R
-365 FYFESAVG
+365 
-373 APYGPGLGYRNC
+373 RNC
-385 EFAQNSKVCAS
+385 KVAQNSKICAS

-403 NFDRGLE
+403 NFDWGLE
-410 AEPAQNFK
+410 V
-418 ISALNFTRNF
+418 
-428 KNSARDRE
+428 
-436 AEPAQS
+436 EPAQS
-442 FKNQNLAQDCSQ
+442 FKNQNSAH
-454 NGKSYDQ
+454 
-461 NSTQGFSQSG
+461 GFSQNG
-471 RSAEPNSK
+471 RSAEPN
-479 PSFSQSIKSSERN
+479 PELGFSQSIK
-492 LLLSFLQSVKSSDQ
+492 
-506 SQNSK
+506 NS
-511 PAPAQ
+511 
-516 SFKNQNSIQHFL
+516 
-528 QGAQNTEQNSLSSS
+528 EQNLPLS
-542 PQNGKSY
+542 
-549 DQNSAQD
+549 
-556 FSRGGKSIEWNFKLN
+556 
-571 FSQSAKNPESSFSQN
+571 FSQSAKN
-586 IKNSERNFP
+586 
-595 LSFLQSAKNSDQSQ
+595 
-609 NSKPT
+609 
-614 SAQSFKNQNFAWDFS
+614 
-629 QNGGSAEPNSV
+629 
-640 QNLLQSSKN
+640 
-649 SDRNS
+649 SDRNF
-654 KANSTQNQTE
+654 KTNSTQDRTE
-664 PVSPQELKNP
+664 PVSSQELKNP
-674 EPCGVQQ
+674 EPCGAQQ
-681 QELGFYAPKFKD
+681 QELGFYAPKFKN

-708 LFAYFFA
+708 LCACFFA
-715 ALGALSF
+715 ALGALGF

-777 LIAAFI
+777 LIAAFV

-794 ITALFWAVFFIF
+794 IVALFWAVFFIF

-817 NNFSILAVLVAFC
+817 NNFSILTVLAAFC

-893 FLAFALALATPF
+893 FLAFSLALATPF
-905 LSEAACGFIA
+905 LSEVTCGFIA

-929 HYAEILS
+929 HYVEILS

-1013 LLAGGLRAVFA
+1013 LLAGALRAVFA

-1029 LYVMIPAA
+1029 LYVMIPSA

>member
-1 MSRNFIFNTRKQG
+1 MSRNFIFNARKQG

-20 NLRCGLGA
+20 NLRCGLGV
-28 SKRSFGAHRD
+28 SKRGIGRYD
-38 LVAFGHGHL
+38 LDARRRE
-47 PGASY
+47 
-52 DDLGACKHG
+52 
-61 LLRSIR
+61 LLRGSGCI
-67 CRDVGAGGH
+67 DVGAGRH
-76 RLLRDAKCYD
+76 
-86 FVACI
+86 
-91 DRLFREIGC
+91 
-100 CDLSASGYS
+100 S
-109 LSQDAWRRGFIAPK
+109 LSQDTGRCGFITPK
-123 YELHSRANC
+123 YELRSRANC
-132 DYSVS
+132 DYSVN
-137 VLLNGVAYCDF
+137 VLLNGAVCCGFTAR
-148 AAQNSTKFSSDTYC
+148 NSAKFSSDTYC
-162 GSSVSAY
+162 GSSASTY
-169 LRRVDANRDVHSR
+169 LWRSSSVGTCLQRVGANLDVHSR
-182 RDPSASARLR
+182 RDPSANDRLR
-192 RSSSTSGRLQSSM
+192 RSYSTNGRLQSSISVR
-205 NGCSQRN
+205 SQRN
-212 FNAGICLRRIG
+212 FNAGICLHRVS
-223 TKRGVHLYCKFG
+223 TEQSVHLYCKFG
-235 ANRDAFSRCGFDACG
+235 ANRYAFSRCGFDACG

-262 GAYRSLFCDAS
+262 SAYRSLFCDAS
-273 RLGSEQNSAFGAH
+273 GLDSEQNPTLGTFCA
-286 CVVRNF
+286 VWNF
-292 LNLHDARDF
+292 LNLHDGRDF
-301 NNFGSINLKKFDLAA
+301 KNFGPVNLKKFNLAA
-316 LQFANLKKQIRASE
+316 SQFVNLKKQIRAGE
-330 GAEKSADPRNLTSFG
+330 GADKSANPRNLTGFG
-345 RETRVLRRLGS
+345 REAPTPRRLGF

-365 FYFESAVG
+365 FYFESVVG
-373 APYGPGLGYRNC
+373 APCGPGLGYRNC

-403 NFDRGLE
+403 NFDRGLK

-418 ISALNFTRNF
+418 ISALNFIQNFWNFARGREAGSMQGFGNSDRNF
-428 KNSARDRE
+428 EPKFQQSAKNFKQNFEQNLLQNAKNYDRNSE
-436 AEPAQS
+436 AEPVRG
-442 FKNQNLAQDCSQ
+442 FKNQNSAQVFLQSIKNFDQNSLSSPPQ

-461 NSTQGFSQSG
+461 NSTQGF
-471 RSAEPNSK
+471 
-479 PSFSQSIKSSERN
+479 
-492 LLLSFLQSVKSSDQ
+492 LQIS
-506 SQNSK
+506 
-511 PAPAQ
+511 
-516 SFKNQNSIQHFL
+516 
-528 QGAQNTEQNSLSSS
+528 
-542 PQNGKSY
+542 
-549 DQNSAQD
+549 
-556 FSRGGKSIEWNFKLN
+556 
-571 FSQSAKNPESSFSQN
+571 
-586 IKNSERNFP
+586 
-595 LSFLQSAKNSDQSQ
+595 
-609 NSKPT
+609 
-614 SAQSFKNQNFAWDFS
+614 
-629 QNGGSAEPNSV
+629 GSAEPNSV
-640 QNLLQSSKN
+640 QGFSQSVKN
-649 SDRNS
+649 SDRNF
-654 KANSTQNQTE
+654 KTNSTQDQTE
-664 PVSPQELKNP
+664 PVSPQELKNL

-708 LFAYFFA
+708 LCACFFA

-727 LAIDYVGAHKFYFLF
+727 LAIDYVSAHKFYFLF

-794 ITALFWAVFFIF
+794 IAALFWAIFFIF
-806 AAWLLWLDKNS
+806 AARLLWLDKNS
-817 NNFSILAVLVAFC
+817 NNFSILAVLAAFC

-905 LSEAACGFIA
+905 LSEATCGFIA

-960 LIRGGYAVAPLHV
+960 LIRGGYAAAPLHV

-1013 LLAGGLRAVFA
+1013 LLAGALRAVFA
-1024 GESFV
+1024 GESFI
-1029 LYVMIPAA
+1029 LYVMIPSA

>member
-1 MSRNFIFNTRKQG
+1 MNRNFIFNARKQG

-20 NLRCGLGA
+20 NLRCILGA
-28 SKRSFGAHRD
+28 DKRSFGAHRD
-38 LVAFGHGHL
+38 
-47 PGASY
+47 PGAY
-52 DDLGACKHG
+52 EHG
-61 LLRSIR
+61 RELLRSSGCIN
-67 CRDVGAGGH
+67 VGAGRH
-76 RLLRDAKCYD
+76 
-86 FVACI
+86 
-91 DRLFREIGC
+91 
-100 CDLSASGYS
+100 S
-109 LSQDAWRRGFIAPK
+109 LSRDTGHCGFITPK
-123 YELHSRANC
+123 YELRSRANC

-137 VLLNGVAYCDF
+137 VLLNGAAYCGF

-162 GSSVSAY
+162 GSSESTYSRCSSSVGAG
-169 LRRVDANRDVHSR
+169 LRRVDANRDVYSR
-182 RDPSASARLR
+182 RDPSE
-192 RSSSTSGRLQSSM
+192 SGRLQSSM
-205 NGCSQRN
+205 SVRSQRN
-212 FNAGICLRRIG
+212 FNTGVCLRRVG
-223 TKRGVHLYCKFG
+223 TKQSIHLYCKFG
-235 ANRDAFSRCGFDACG
+235 ANRDAFLRCGFDACRF
-250 LSAQSS
+250 SAQLN

-262 GAYRSLFCDAS
+262 SAYRSLFCDAS
-273 RLGSEQNSAFGAH
+273 GLGSERNPALGTFCA
-286 CVVRNF
+286 VRNF

-301 NNFGSINLKKFDLAA
+301 KNFDPVNLKKFNLAA
-316 LQFANLKKQIRASE
+316 SQFVNLKKQIRADKDSD
-330 GAEKSADPRNLTSFG
+330 KSAEPRNLTGFG

-356 ESKILAPRR
+356 ESKILATHG
-365 FYFESAVG
+365 FLSEGAVG
-373 APYGPGLGYRNC
+373 APCGPDLGYRNC
-385 EFAQNSKVCAS
+385 EFAQNFKRFAPDFAENFK
-396 DFTQNFK
+396 DFTWS
-403 NFDRGLE
+403 LE
-410 AEPAQNFK
+410 AEPAQNCK

-428 KNSARDRE
+428 KNSARGRE
-436 AEPAQS
+436 AGS
-442 FKNQNLAQDCSQ
+442 M
-454 NGKSYDQ
+454 
-461 NSTQGFSQSG
+461 QGFGNSG
-471 RSAEPNSK
+471 RNFE
-479 PSFSQSIKSSERN
+479 PSFSQSVKNYDRN
-492 LLLSFLQSVKSSDQ
+492 LEPKFPQSTKNFKQNFELDLLQRVGDSEQNLSQSVKKSDR
-506 SQNSK
+506 NLEAE
-511 PAPAQ
+511 PARG
-516 SFKNQNSIQHFL
+516 FKN
-528 QGAQNTEQNSLSSS
+528 
-542 PQNGKSY
+542 
-549 DQNSAQD
+549 QNSAQD
-556 FSRGGKSIEWNFKLN
+556 FSRDG
-571 FSQSAKNPESSFSQN
+571 
-586 IKNSERNFP
+586 KNSERNFP
-595 LSFLQSAKNSDQSQ
+595 LSFLQSAKNSDQGQ
-609 NSKPT
+609 NSKPA
-614 SAQSFKNQNFAWDFS
+614 SAQSH
-629 QNGGSAEPNSV
+629 AEPNSV
-640 QNLLQSSKN
+640 QNFLQSAKN

-654 KANSTQNQTE
+654 KANSTQNQIE
-664 PVSPQELKNP
+664 PVSSQELKNS
-674 EPCGVQQ
+674 EPCPAQR

-693 ERARNFF
+693 ECARNFF

-708 LFAYFFA
+708 LCACFFA

-794 ITALFWAVFFIF
+794 IVGLFWAIFFIF
-806 AAWLLWLDKNS
+806 AARLLWLDKNS
-817 NNFSILAVLVAFC
+817 NNFSILAVLAAFC
-830 ACSAAY
+830 VCSAAY
-836 GASGDEKFLLSFVH
+836 GASADEKFLLSFVH

-862 ISVVIGNEALREGG
+862 ISVVIGNEALREAG

-905 LSEAACGFIA
+905 LSDATCGFIA

-929 HYAEILS
+929 HYVEILS

-960 LIRGGYAVAPLHV
+960 LIRGGYAAAPLHI

-1013 LLAGGLRAVFA
+1013 LLAGALRAVFA
-1024 GESFV
+1024 GESFI
-1029 LYVMIPAA
+1029 LYVMIPSA